1 MPLNLEIL
9 MKNLVRRTSSF
20 TREQGKKLI
29 KEAYIKDVKGKS
41 IDGVYHIYGR
51 VLNED
56 KNWDYDTHLKI
67 NMKNNEIIGVNC
79 SCETFKENSKQVKN
93 YMCKHISAT
102 GDAFYSLA
110 KKKIASKKPM
120 IKVENR
126 LVKENEKN
134 NEQQEKRFLSL
145 DISIKHMVKEGIQF
159 FNCEFRIGVGN
170 SNLILDL
177 KDFLYKN
184 SLKKPLKFNDSFTY
198 NPLKDDF
205 LKEDK
210 RILQFI
216 GANSDKINGRYLR
229 LRQNSL
235 KDFLKLIDE
244 KKKINFNFNSIN
256 YEVKVRKENVPVAL
270 TLKEGKEG
278 FILSH
283 HKKFPVI
290 LNNTGDVMFF
300 DRNLYLP
307 RKRQLEYYI
316 PIHKLFLKNN
326 TITYKKTLENL
337 KNLLEE
343 LKNISKNIVLD
354 ENVKIFKEKLMKTTF
369 YFYEN
374 KGEIYCNVKIDYCG
388 YIIDLIRDEKDNSFL
403 RDLKSEKYIEFQLER
418 FKFIKREEDFCFIG
432 DEEAMYD
439 FFSKGLKKIK
449 EHGDVILSKE
459 LQEFKV
465 IDSSLISS
473 ELSELINFYKLKF
486 DFGDFNIQE
495 LRESIDAMKNGKRFY
510 KTKKTYL
517 DLEEPGIIHFLN
529 LLEDLG
535 LDNISNN
542 EINIDKSKVLYIQE
556 KLKDRNL
563 SFIKG
568 GKVLQEIVNKLL
580 NKEFKRKLVPKAL
593 NAELRSYQKEGFKW
607 INEITDLGF
616 GGVLADDMGLGKTLQ
631 IIAFLLSQKKS
642 KSIVVVPTSVIYNW
656 MDEFEKFAPSLRIGL
671 VHGSKT
677 RRDKVLNDFKRS
689 LGIKLDYMDTFE
701 GLDLDEE
708 ENINNSKE
716 GKNKSNDKN
725 KTKKSSKSYERYDIL
740 LTTYGTLKNDEE
752 AYDNLSFDYC
762 IIDEAQNIKN
772 PSAQAT
778 LSVKKIKSRCNIAL
792 TGTPIENNLMELWS
806 IFDFVM
812 PGYLFTKERFRERFI
827 LDENNLDE
835 LKSLITPFILR
846 RLKEDV
852 LSELPEK
859 LEKKYLVE
867 MKGKQKQIYNSYVK
881 AIKTKLNESKISGKI
896 GNEKINLFAY
906 LTKLREICLDPS
918 IVIPE
923 YNGGSGKLIVVKE
936 IVKDASESGKKIL
949 LFSQFTSVLKKIED
963 DFKREGI
970 SHLYLDGGTS
980 AKERV
985 ERVKKFNEDESIKV
999 FLISLK
1005 AGGVGLNLTSASVVI
1020 HFDPWWNPAVE
1031 DQATDRAHRFGQE
1044 NRVEVIKLVAKDTI
1058 EEKIVLMQEDKR
1070 ELIQSLMDGK
1080 TMDGKGLKRLTE
1092 EEIAKLFE

>member
-1 MPLNLEIL
+1 MNLDIF

-29 KEAYIKDVKGKS
+29 QEAYVKDVKGKS
-41 IDGVYHIYGR
+41 IDGIYHIYGS
-51 VLNED
+51 VLNDD
-56 KNWDYDTHLKI
+56 KNWDYNTHIKI
-67 NMKNNEIIGVNC
+67 NMQNSDIMGTNC
-79 SCETFKENSKQVKN
+79 SCETFKENSKHIKN
-93 YMCKHISAT
+93 YVCKHISAT
-102 GDAFYSLA
+102 NDVFYSLA
-110 KKKIASKKPM
+110 KKKMQKNKLKSNNKP
-120 IKVENR
+120 K
-126 LVKENEKN
+126 LVKEKNEEHKGK
-134 NEQQEKRFLSL
+134 EKRFLSL
-145 DISIKHMVKEGIQF
+145 DINIKHMVKEGITL
-159 FNCEFRIGVGN
+159 FNCEFRIGAGN
-170 SNLILDL
+170 LNLILDL

-184 SLKKPLKFNDSFTY
+184 SLKKPLKFNDGFTY
-198 NPLKDDF
+198 NPLKDEF
-205 LKEDK
+205 LDEDK
-210 RILQFI
+210 RVLQFVASHKDMI
-216 GANSDKINGRYLR
+216 SGRYLR
-229 LRQNSL
+229 LKQNNL

-256 YEVKVRKENVPVAL
+256 YEVKVKKENVPVAL
-270 TLKEGKEG
+270 TLKEGKEE
-278 FILSH
+278 FVLSH
-283 HKKFPVI
+283 HKKFPVL
-290 LNNTGDVMFF
+290 LNNLGDVMFF

-326 TITYKKTLENL
+326 TITYKKSLESL
-337 KNLLEE
+337 RNLLEE

-354 ENVKIFKEKLMKTTF
+354 ENVRAFKEKLMKTTF
-369 YFYEN
+369 NLYKTEG
-374 KGEIYCNVKIDYCG
+374 KIYCNVKIDYCG

-432 DEEAMYD
+432 NEEEMYEL
-439 FFSKGLKKIK
+439 FSKGIKRLRELGEVLLSEELK
-449 EHGDVILSKE
+449 
-459 LQEFKV
+459 EFKV
-465 IDSSLISS
+465 LDSSLISS
-473 ELSELINFYKLKF
+473 ELKELNNFYKLKF
-486 DFGDFNIQE
+486 DFGDFELRE
-495 LRESIDAMKNGKRFY
+495 LRESIEAMKKGDRFY
-510 KTKKTYL
+510 ITKKVYL
-517 DLEEPGIIHFLN
+517 DLEDPGIVNFLN

-535 LDNISNN
+535 LENIKDN
-542 EINIDKSKVLYIQE
+542 EVYIDKSKVLYIQE

-568 GKVLQEIVNKLL
+568 GNVLQEIVGKLL
-580 NKEFKRKLVPKAL
+580 NKEFKRKLLPKAL
-593 NAELRSYQKEGFKW
+593 NAELRPYQKEGFKW

-656 MDEFEKFAPSLRIGL
+656 MDEFEKFAPSIRVGL
-671 VHGSKT
+671 VHGSKSK
-677 RRDKVLNDFKRS
+677 RDKVLRAFKRG
-689 LGIKLDYMDTFE
+689 LGIKI
-701 GLDLDEE
+701 EE
-708 ENINNSKE
+708 ENLKE
-716 GKNKSNDKN
+716 
-725 KTKKSSKSYERYDIL
+725 KSYEKYDVL
-740 LTTYGTLKNDEE
+740 LTTYGTLKNDEK
-752 AYDNLSFDYC
+752 AYENLSFDYC

-778 LSVKKIKSRCNIAL
+778 LSVKNIKSRCNIAL

-827 LDENNLDE
+827 LDESNLSE

-867 MKGKQKQIYNSYVK
+867 MKGKQKQLYSFYVK
-881 AIKTKLNESKISGKI
+881 AIKNQLNENKSSEKSGRD
-896 GNEKINLFAY
+896 KINLFAY

-918 IVIPE
+918 LVVPD
-923 YNGGSGKLIVVKE
+923 YTGGSSKLTVVKE

-949 LFSQFTSVLKKIED
+949 LFSQFTSVLQKIEE
-963 DFKREGI
+963 DFKKEDI
-970 SHLYLDGGTS
+970 SYLYLDGGTS
-980 AKERV
+980 AKDRV
-985 ERVKKFNEDESIKV
+985 ERVKKFNEDSNIKV

-1005 AGGVGLNLTSASVVI
+1005 AGGVGLNLTSASMVI

-1044 NRVEVIKLVAKDTI
+1044 NKVEVIKLVAKDTI

-1080 TMDGKGLKRLTE
+1080 TMDGKVLKRLTE
-1092 EEIAKLFE
+1092 EEISKLFE

>member
-1 MPLNLEIL
+1 MNLDIF

-29 KEAYIKDVKGKS
+29 QEAYVKDVKGKS
-41 IDGVYHIYGR
+41 IDGIYHIYGS
-51 VLNED
+51 VLNDD
-56 KNWDYDTHLKI
+56 KNWDYNTHIKI
-67 NMKNNEIIGVNC
+67 NMKNSDIMGTNC
-79 SCETFKENSKQVKN
+79 SCETFKENSKHIKN
-93 YMCKHISAT
+93 YVCKHISAT
-102 GDAFYSLA
+102 NDVFYSLA
-110 KKKIASKKPM
+110 KKKMQNNKLKSNNKTQ
-120 IKVENR
+120 
-126 LVKENEKN
+126 LVKEKNEEHKG
-134 NEQQEKRFLSL
+134 QEKRFLSL
-145 DISIKHMVKEGIQF
+145 DINIKHMVKEGITL
-159 FNCEFRIGVGN
+159 FNCEFRIGAGN
-170 SNLILDL
+170 LNLILDL
-177 KDFLYKN
+177 KDLLYKN
-184 SLKKPLKFNDSFTY
+184 SLKKPLKFNDGFTY
-198 NPLKDDF
+198 NPLKDEF
-205 LKEDK
+205 LDEDK
-210 RILQFI
+210 RVFQFVASHKDMI
-216 GANSDKINGRYLR
+216 SGRYLR
-229 LRQNSL
+229 LKQNNL

-256 YEVKVRKENVPVAL
+256 YEVKVKKENVPVAL

-290 LNNTGDVMFF
+290 LNNLGDVMFF

-326 TITYKKTLENL
+326 TITYKKSLESL
-337 KNLLEE
+337 RNLLEE

-354 ENVKIFKEKLMKTTF
+354 ENIRVFKEKLMKTTF
-369 YFYEN
+369 NLYKN
-374 KGEIYCNVKIDYCG
+374 KGKIYCNVKIDYCG

-432 DEEAMYD
+432 NEEEMYE
-439 FFSKGLKKIK
+439 L
-449 EHGDVILSKE
+449 LSKE
-459 LQEFKV
+459 IKKLKEFGEVLLSEELKEFKV
-465 IDSSLISS
+465 LDSSLISS
-473 ELSELINFYKLKF
+473 ELKELSNFYKLKF
-486 DFGDFNIQE
+486 DFGDFELRE
-495 LRESIDAMKNGKRFY
+495 LRESIEAMKKGDRFY
-510 KTKKTYL
+510 RTKKVYL
-517 DLEEPGIIHFLN
+517 DLEDPGIVNFLN

-535 LDNISNN
+535 LENIKDN
-542 EINIDKSKVLYIQE
+542 EVYIDKSKVLYIQE
-556 KLKDRNL
+556 KLKNRNL

-568 GKVLQEIVNKLL
+568 GNVLQEIVGKLL

-593 NAELRSYQKEGFKW
+593 NAELRPYQKDGFKW

-616 GGVLADDMGLGKTLQ
+616 GGVLADDMGLGKTIQ

-656 MDEFEKFAPSLRIGL
+656 MDEFEKFAPSIRVGL
-671 VHGSKT
+671 VHGSKSK
-677 RRDKVLNDFKRS
+677 RDKVLRDFKRG
-689 LGIKLDYMDTFE
+689 LGIKV
-701 GLDLDEE
+701 EE
-708 ENINNSKE
+708 ENLKE
-716 GKNKSNDKN
+716 
-725 KTKKSSKSYERYDIL
+725 KSYEKYDVL
-740 LTTYGTLKNDEE
+740 LTTYGTLKNDEK
-752 AYDNLSFDYC
+752 AYENLSFDYC

-772 PSAQAT
+772 PAAQAT
-778 LSVKKIKSRCNIAL
+778 LSVKNIKSRCNIAL

-827 LDENNLDE
+827 LDESNLSE

-867 MKGKQKQIYNSYVK
+867 MKGKQKQLYSFYVK
-881 AIKTKLNESKISGKI
+881 AIKNQLNENKSSEKSGRD
-896 GNEKINLFAY
+896 KINLFAY

-918 IVIPE
+918 LVVPD
-923 YNGGSGKLIVVKE
+923 YTGGSSKLTVVKE

-949 LFSQFTSVLKKIED
+949 LFSQFTSVLQKIEE
-963 DFKREGI
+963 DFKKEDI
-970 SHLYLDGGTS
+970 SYLYLDGGTS
-980 AKERV
+980 AKDRV
-985 ERVKKFNEDESIKV
+985 ERVKKFNEDSNIKV

-1044 NRVEVIKLVAKDTI
+1044 NKVEVIKLVAKDTI

-1092 EEIAKLFE
+1092 EEISKLFE

>member
-1 MPLNLEIL
+1 MPLNLDIF

-29 KEAYIKDVKGKS
+29 QEAYVKDVKGKS
-41 IDGVYHIYGR
+41 IDGIYHIYGS
-51 VLNED
+51 VLNDD
-56 KNWDYDTHLKI
+56 KNWDYNTHIKI
-67 NMKNNEIIGVNC
+67 NMKNSDIMGTNC
-79 SCETFKENSKQVKN
+79 SCETFKENSKHIKN
-93 YMCKHISAT
+93 YVCKHISAT
-102 GDAFYSLA
+102 NDVFYSLA
-110 KKKIASKKPM
+110 KKKMQKNKLKSNNKP
-120 IKVENR
+120 K
-126 LVKENEKN
+126 LVKEKNEEHKG
-134 NEQQEKRFLSL
+134 EEKRFLSL
-145 DISIKHMVKEGIQF
+145 DINIKHMVKEGITL
-159 FNCEFRIGVGN
+159 FNCEFRIGSGN
-170 SNLILDL
+170 LNLILDL

-184 SLKKPLKFNDSFTY
+184 ILKKPLKFNDGFTY
-198 NPLKDDF
+198 NPLRDEF
-205 LKEDK
+205 LEEDK
-210 RILQFI
+210 RVLQFVASHKDMI
-216 GANSDKINGRYLR
+216 SGRYLR
-229 LRQNSL
+229 LKQNNL

-256 YEVKVRKENVPVAL
+256 YEVKIKKENVPVAL

-283 HKKFPVI
+283 HKKFPVL
-290 LNNTGDVMFF
+290 LNNLGDVMFF

-326 TITYKKTLENL
+326 TITYKKSLENL
-337 KNLLEE
+337 RNLLEE

-354 ENVKIFKEKLMKTTF
+354 ENVRAFKEKLMKTTF
-369 YFYEN
+369 NLYKT
-374 KGEIYCNVKIDYCG
+374 KGKIYCNVKIDYCG

-418 FKFIKREEDFCFIG
+418 FKFIKRGEDFCFIG
-432 DEEAMYD
+432 NEEEMYEL
-439 FFSKGLKKIK
+439 FSKGIKRLRELGEVLLSEELK
-449 EHGDVILSKE
+449 
-459 LQEFKV
+459 EFKV
-465 IDSSLISS
+465 LDSSLISS
-473 ELSELINFYKLKF
+473 ELKELSNFYKLKF
-486 DFGDFNIQE
+486 DFGDFELRE
-495 LRESIDAMKNGKRFY
+495 LRESIEAMKRGDRFY
-510 KTKKTYL
+510 RTKKVYL
-517 DLEEPGIIHFLN
+517 DLEDHGIVNFLN

-535 LDNISNN
+535 LENIKDN
-542 EINIDKSKVLYIQE
+542 EVYIDKSKVLYIQE

-568 GKVLQEIVNKLL
+568 GNVLQEIVGKLL

-593 NAELRSYQKEGFKW
+593 NAELRPYQKEGFKW

-656 MDEFEKFAPSLRIGL
+656 MDEFEKFAPSIKIGL
-671 VHGSKT
+671 VHGSKSK
-677 RRDKVLNDFKRS
+677 RDKVLSAFKRG
-689 LGIKLDYMDTFE
+689 LGIKI
-701 GLDLDEE
+701 EE
-708 ENINNSKE
+708 ENLKE
-716 GKNKSNDKN
+716 
-725 KTKKSSKSYERYDIL
+725 KSYEKYDVL
-740 LTTYGTLKNDEE
+740 LTTYGTLKNDEK
-752 AYDNLSFDYC
+752 AYENLSFDYC

-772 PSAQAT
+772 PTAQAT
-778 LSVKKIKSRCNIAL
+778 LSVKNIKSGCNIAL

-827 LDENNLDE
+827 LDESNLSE

-867 MKGKQKQIYNSYVK
+867 MKGKQKQLYSFYVK
-881 AIKTKLNESKISGKI
+881 AIKNQLNENKSSEKSGRD
-896 GNEKINLFAY
+896 KINLFAY

-918 IVIPE
+918 LVVPD
-923 YNGGSGKLIVVKE
+923 YTGGSSKLTVVKE

-949 LFSQFTSVLKKIED
+949 LFSQFTSVLKKIEE
-963 DFKREGI
+963 DFKKEDI
-970 SHLYLDGGTS
+970 SYLYLDGGTS
-980 AKERV
+980 AKDRV
-985 ERVKKFNEDESIKV
+985 ERVKKFNEDSNIKV

-1044 NRVEVIKLVAKDTI
+1044 NKVEVIKLVAKDTI

-1092 EEIAKLFE
+1092 EEISKLFE

>member
-1 MPLNLEIL
+1 MPLNLDIF

-29 KEAYIKDVKGKS
+29 QEAYVKDVKGKS
-41 IDGVYHIYGR
+41 IDGIYHIYGS
-51 VLNED
+51 VLNDD
-56 KNWDYDTHLKI
+56 KNWDYNTHIKI
-67 NMKNNEIIGVNC
+67 NMKNSDIMGTNC
-79 SCETFKENSKQVKN
+79 SCETFKENSKHIKN
-93 YMCKHISAT
+93 YVCKHISET
-102 GDAFYSLA
+102 NDVFYSLA
-110 KKKIASKKPM
+110 KKKMQKNKLKSNNKP
-120 IKVENR
+120 K
-126 LVKENEKN
+126 LVKEKNEEHKGK
-134 NEQQEKRFLSL
+134 EKRFLSL
-145 DISIKHMVKEGIQF
+145 DINIKHMVKEGITL
-159 FNCEFRIGVGN
+159 FNCEFRIGTG
-170 SNLILDL
+170 NLILDL

-184 SLKKPLKFNDSFTY
+184 SLKKPLKFNDGFTY
-198 NPLKDDF
+198 NPLKDEF
-205 LKEDK
+205 LDEDK
-210 RILQFI
+210 RVLQFV
-216 GANSDKINGRYLR
+216 ASHKDMVSGRYLR
-229 LRQNSL
+229 LKQNNL

-256 YEVKVRKENVPVAL
+256 YEVKVKKENVPVAL

-278 FILSH
+278 FVLSH
-283 HKKFPVI
+283 HKKFPVL
-290 LNNTGDVMFF
+290 LNNLGDVMFF

-326 TITYKKTLENL
+326 TITYKKSLENL
-337 KNLLEE
+337 RSLLEE
-343 LKNISKNIVLD
+343 LKNISKNIFLD
-354 ENVKIFKEKLMKTTF
+354 ENVRVFKEKLMKTTF
-369 YFYEN
+369 NLYKTEG
-374 KGEIYCNVKIDYCG
+374 KIYCNVKIDYCG

-432 DEEAMYD
+432 NKEEMYEL
-439 FFSKGLKKIK
+439 FSKGIKRLRELGEVLLSEELK
-449 EHGDVILSKE
+449 
-459 LQEFKV
+459 EFKV
-465 IDSSLISS
+465 LDSSLISS
-473 ELSELINFYKLKF
+473 ELKELSNFYKLKF
-486 DFGDFNIQE
+486 DFGDFELRE
-495 LRESIDAMKNGKRFY
+495 LRESVEAMKRGDRFY
-510 KTKKTYL
+510 RTKKVYL
-517 DLEEPGIIHFLN
+517 DLEDPGIVNFLN

-535 LDNISNN
+535 LENIKDN
-542 EINIDKSKVLYIQE
+542 EVYIDKSKVLYIQE

-568 GKVLQEIVNKLL
+568 GNVLQEIVGKLL
-580 NKEFKRKLVPKAL
+580 NKEFKRKLLPKAL
-593 NAELRSYQKEGFKW
+593 NAELRPYQKEGFKW

-656 MDEFEKFAPSLRIGL
+656 MDEFEKFAPSIRVGL
-671 VHGSKT
+671 VHGSKSK
-677 RRDKVLNDFKRS
+677 RDKVLRDFKRG
-689 LGIKLDYMDTFE
+689 LGIKI
-701 GLDLDEE
+701 EE
-708 ENINNSKE
+708 ENLKE
-716 GKNKSNDKN
+716 
-725 KTKKSSKSYERYDIL
+725 KSYEKYDVL
-740 LTTYGTLKNDEE
+740 LTTYGTLKNDEK
-752 AYDNLSFDYC
+752 AYENLSFDYC

-778 LSVKKIKSRCNIAL
+778 LSVKNIKSRCNIAL

-827 LDENNLDE
+827 LDESNLSE

-867 MKGKQKQIYNSYVK
+867 MKGKQKQLYSFYVK
-881 AIKTKLNESKISGKI
+881 AIKNQLNENKSSEKSGRD
-896 GNEKINLFAY
+896 KINLFAY

-918 IVIPE
+918 LVVPDYTGE
-923 YNGGSGKLIVVKE
+923 SSKLTVVKE

-949 LFSQFTSVLKKIED
+949 LFSQFTSVLQKIEE
-963 DFKREGI
+963 DFKKEDI
-970 SHLYLDGGTS
+970 SYLYLDGGTS
-980 AKERV
+980 AKDRV
-985 ERVKKFNEDESIKV
+985 ERVKKFNEDSNIKV

-1044 NRVEVIKLVAKDTI
+1044 NKVEVIKLVAKDTI

-1092 EEIAKLFE
+1092 EEISKLFE

>member
-1 MPLNLEIL
+1 MPLNLDIF

-29 KEAYIKDVKGKS
+29 QEAYVKDVKGKS
-41 IDGVYHIYGR
+41 IDGIYHIYGS
-51 VLNED
+51 VLNDD
-56 KNWDYDTHLKI
+56 KNWDYNTHIKI
-67 NMKNNEIIGVNC
+67 NMKNSDIMGTNC
-79 SCETFKENSKQVKN
+79 SCETFKENSKHIKN
-93 YMCKHISAT
+93 YVCKHISAT
-102 GDAFYSLA
+102 NDVFYSLA
-110 KKKIASKKPM
+110 KKKMQKNKLKSNNKP
-120 IKVENR
+120 K
-126 LVKENEKN
+126 LVKEKNEEHKGK
-134 NEQQEKRFLSL
+134 EKRFLSL
-145 DISIKHMVKEGIQF
+145 DINIKHMVKEGITL
-159 FNCEFRIGVGN
+159 FNCEFRIGTG
-170 SNLILDL
+170 NLILDL

-184 SLKKPLKFNDSFTY
+184 SLKKPLKFNDGFTY
-198 NPLKDDF
+198 NPLKDEF
-205 LKEDK
+205 LDEDK
-210 RILQFI
+210 RVLQFV
-216 GANSDKINGRYLR
+216 ASHKDMVSGRYLR
-229 LRQNSL
+229 LKQNNL

-256 YEVKVRKENVPVAL
+256 YEVKVKKENVPVAL

-278 FILSH
+278 FVLSH
-283 HKKFPVI
+283 HKKFPVL
-290 LNNTGDVMFF
+290 LNNLGDVMFF

-326 TITYKKTLENL
+326 TITYKKSLENL
-337 KNLLEE
+337 RSLLEE
-343 LKNISKNIVLD
+343 LKNISKNIFLD
-354 ENVKIFKEKLMKTTF
+354 ENVRVFKEKLMKTTF
-369 YFYEN
+369 NLYKTEG
-374 KGEIYCNVKIDYCG
+374 KIYCNVKIDYCG

-432 DEEAMYD
+432 NKEEMYEL
-439 FFSKGLKKIK
+439 FSKGIKRLRELGEVLLSEELK
-449 EHGDVILSKE
+449 
-459 LQEFKV
+459 EFKV
-465 IDSSLISS
+465 LDSSLISS
-473 ELSELINFYKLKF
+473 ELKELSNFYKLKF
-486 DFGDFNIQE
+486 DFGDFELRE
-495 LRESIDAMKNGKRFY
+495 LRESVEAMKRGDRFY
-510 KTKKTYL
+510 RTKKVYL
-517 DLEEPGIIHFLN
+517 DLEDPGIVNFLN

-535 LDNISNN
+535 LENIKDN
-542 EINIDKSKVLYIQE
+542 EVYIDKSKVLYIQE

-568 GKVLQEIVNKLL
+568 GNVLQEIVGKLL
-580 NKEFKRKLVPKAL
+580 NKEFKRKLLPKAL
-593 NAELRSYQKEGFKW
+593 NAELRPYQKEGFKW

-656 MDEFEKFAPSLRIGL
+656 MDEFEKLAPSIRVGL
-671 VHGSKT
+671 VHGSKSK
-677 RRDKVLNDFKRS
+677 RDKVLRDFKRG
-689 LGIKLDYMDTFE
+689 LGIKI
-701 GLDLDEE
+701 EE
-708 ENINNSKE
+708 ENLKE
-716 GKNKSNDKN
+716 
-725 KTKKSSKSYERYDIL
+725 KSYEKYDVL
-740 LTTYGTLKNDEE
+740 LTTYGTLKNDEK
-752 AYDNLSFDYC
+752 AYENLSFDYC

-778 LSVKKIKSRCNIAL
+778 LSVKNIKSRCNIAL

-827 LDENNLDE
+827 LDESNLSE

-867 MKGKQKQIYNSYVK
+867 MKGKQKQLYSFYVK
-881 AIKTKLNESKISGKI
+881 AIKNQLNENKSSEKSGRD
-896 GNEKINLFAY
+896 KINLFAY

-918 IVIPE
+918 LVVPDYTGE
-923 YNGGSGKLIVVKE
+923 SSKLTVVKE

-949 LFSQFTSVLKKIED
+949 LFSQFTSVLQKIEE
-963 DFKREGI
+963 DFKKEDI
-970 SHLYLDGGTS
+970 SYLYLDGGTS
-980 AKERV
+980 AKDRV
-985 ERVKKFNEDESIKV
+985 ERVKKFNEDSNIKV

-1044 NRVEVIKLVAKDTI
+1044 NKVEVIKLVAKDTI

-1092 EEIAKLFE
+1092 EEISKLFE

>member
-1 MPLNLEIL
+1 MPLNLDIF

-29 KEAYIKDVKGKS
+29 KEAYVKDVKGKS
-41 IDGVYHIYGR
+41 IDGIYHIYGS
-51 VLNED
+51 VLNDD
-56 KNWDYDTHLKI
+56 KNWDYNTHIKI
-67 NMKNNEIIGVNC
+67 NVKNSDIIGTNC
-79 SCETFKENSKQVKN
+79 SCETFKENSKHIKN
-93 YMCKHISAT
+93 YVCKHISAT
-102 GDAFYSLA
+102 NDVFYSLA
-110 KKKIASKKPM
+110 RKKVQKNKLKSNNKSQ
-120 IKVENR
+120 
-126 LVKENEKN
+126 LVKEKNEEHKGK
-134 NEQQEKRFLSL
+134 EKRFLSL
-145 DISIKHMVKEGIQF
+145 DINIKHMVKEGVIL
-159 FNCEFRIGVGN
+159 FNCEFRIGAGN
-170 SNLILDL
+170 LNLILDL

-184 SLKKPLKFNDSFTY
+184 SLKKPLKFNDGFTY
-198 NPLKDDF
+198 NPLKDEF
-205 LKEDK
+205 LDEDK
-210 RILQFI
+210 RVLQFVASHKDMI
-216 GANSDKINGRYLR
+216 SGRYLR
-229 LRQNSL
+229 LKQNNL
-235 KDFLKLIDE
+235 KDFLKLVDE

-256 YEVKVRKENVPVAL
+256 YEVKVKKENVPVAL

-278 FILSH
+278 FVLSH

-290 LNNTGDVMFF
+290 LNNSGDVMFF

-326 TITYKKTLENL
+326 TITYKKSLENL
-337 KNLLEE
+337 RSLLEE

-354 ENVKIFKEKLMKTTF
+354 ENIRVFKEKLMKTTF
-369 YFYEN
+369 NLYKT
-374 KGEIYCNVKIDYCG
+374 KGRIYCNVKIDYCG

-403 RDLKSEKYIEFQLER
+403 RDLKNEKYIEFQLER

-432 DEEAMYD
+432 SEEEMYEL
-439 FFSKGLKKIK
+439 FSKGIKRLRELGEVLLSEELK
-449 EHGDVILSKE
+449 
-459 LQEFKV
+459 EFKV
-465 IDSSLISS
+465 LDSSLISS
-473 ELSELINFYKLKF
+473 ELKELSNFYKLKF
-486 DFGDFNIQE
+486 DFGDFELRE
-495 LRESIDAMKNGKRFY
+495 LRESIEAMKRGDRFY
-510 KTKKTYL
+510 RTKKVYL
-517 DLEEPGIIHFLN
+517 DLEDPGIVNFLN

-535 LDNISNN
+535 LENIKDN
-542 EINIDKSKVLYIQE
+542 EVYIDKSKVLYIQE
-556 KLKDRNL
+556 KLKDRTL

-568 GKVLQEIVNKLL
+568 GNVLQEIVGKLL

-593 NAELRSYQKEGFKW
+593 NAELRPYQKEGFKW

-656 MDEFEKFAPSLRIGL
+656 MDEFKKFAPSIRIGL
-671 VHGSKT
+671 VHGSKSK
-677 RRDKVLNDFKRS
+677 RDKVLRDFKRG
-689 LGIKLDYMDTFE
+689 LGIKI
-701 GLDLDEE
+701 GE
-708 ENINNSKE
+708 ENLKE
-716 GKNKSNDKN
+716 
-725 KTKKSSKSYERYDIL
+725 KSYEKYDVL
-740 LTTYGTLKNDEE
+740 LTTYGTLKNDEK
-752 AYDNLSFDYC
+752 AYENLSFDYC

-772 PSAQAT
+772 PAAQAT
-778 LSVKKIKSRCNIAL
+778 LSVKNIKSRCNIAL

-812 PGYLFTKERFRERFI
+812 PGYLFTKDRFRERFI
-827 LDENNLDE
+827 LDESNLSE

-867 MKGKQKQIYNSYVK
+867 MKGKQKQLYSFYVK
-881 AIKTKLNESKISGKI
+881 AIKNQLNENKSSEKSGRD
-896 GNEKINLFAY
+896 KINLFSY

-918 IVIPE
+918 LVVPD
-923 YNGGSGKLIVVKE
+923 YTGGSSKLTVVKE

-949 LFSQFTSVLKKIED
+949 LFSQFTSVLKKIEE
-963 DFKREGI
+963 DFKKEDI
-970 SHLYLDGGTS
+970 SYLYLDGGTS
-980 AKERV
+980 AKDRV
-985 ERVKKFNEDESIKV
+985 ERVKKFNEDSNIKV

-1044 NRVEVIKLVAKDTI
+1044 NKVEVIKLVAKDTI

-1092 EEIAKLFE
+1092 EEISKLFE

>member
-1 MPLNLEIL
+1 MNLDIF

-29 KEAYIKDVKGKS
+29 KEAYVKDVKGKS
-41 IDGVYHIYGR
+41 IDGIYHIYGS
-51 VLNED
+51 VLNDD
-56 KNWDYDTHLKI
+56 KNWDYNTHIKI
-67 NMKNNEIIGVNC
+67 NVKNSDIIGTNC
-79 SCETFKENSKQVKN
+79 SCETFKENSKHIKN
-93 YMCKHISAT
+93 YVCKHISAT
-102 GDAFYSLA
+102 NDVFYSLA
-110 KKKIASKKPM
+110 RKKVQKNKLKGNNKSQ
-120 IKVENR
+120 
-126 LVKENEKN
+126 LVKEKNEEHKGK
-134 NEQQEKRFLSL
+134 EKRFLSL
-145 DISIKHMVKEGIQF
+145 DINIKHMVKEGVIL
-159 FNCEFRIGVGN
+159 FNCEFRIGAGN
-170 SNLILDL
+170 LNLILDL

-184 SLKKPLKFNDSFTY
+184 SLKKPLKFNDGFTY
-198 NPLKDDF
+198 NPLKDEF
-205 LKEDK
+205 LDEDK
-210 RILQFI
+210 RVLQFVASHKDMI
-216 GANSDKINGRYLR
+216 SGRYLR
-229 LRQNSL
+229 LKQNNL
-235 KDFLKLIDE
+235 KDFLKLVDE

-256 YEVKVRKENVPVAL
+256 YEVKVKKENVPVAL

-278 FILSH
+278 FVLSH

-290 LNNTGDVMFF
+290 LNNSGDVMFF

-326 TITYKKTLENL
+326 TITYKKSLENL
-337 KNLLEE
+337 RSLLEE

-354 ENVKIFKEKLMKTTF
+354 ENIRVFKEKLMKTTF
-369 YFYEN
+369 NLYKT
-374 KGEIYCNVKIDYCG
+374 KGRIYCNVKIDYCG

-403 RDLKSEKYIEFQLER
+403 RDLKNEKYIEFQLER

-432 DEEAMYD
+432 SEEEMYEL
-439 FFSKGLKKIK
+439 FSKGIKRLRELGEVLLSEELK
-449 EHGDVILSKE
+449 
-459 LQEFKV
+459 EFKV
-465 IDSSLISS
+465 LDSSLISS
-473 ELSELINFYKLKF
+473 ELKELSNFYKLKF
-486 DFGDFNIQE
+486 DFGDFELRE
-495 LRESIDAMKNGKRFY
+495 LRESIDAMKRGDRFY
-510 KTKKTYL
+510 RTKKVYL
-517 DLEEPGIIHFLN
+517 DLEDPGIVNFLN

-535 LDNISNN
+535 LENINDN
-542 EINIDKSKVLYIQE
+542 EVYIDKSKVLYIQE

-568 GKVLQEIVNKLL
+568 GNVLQEIVGKLL

-593 NAELRSYQKEGFKW
+593 NAELRPYQKEGFKW

-656 MDEFEKFAPSLRIGL
+656 MDEFEKFAPSIRIGL
-671 VHGSKT
+671 VHGSKSK
-677 RRDKVLNDFKRS
+677 RDKVLREFKRG
-689 LGIKLDYMDTFE
+689 LGIKI
-701 GLDLDEE
+701 EE
-708 ENINNSKE
+708 DNLKE
-716 GKNKSNDKN
+716 
-725 KTKKSSKSYERYDIL
+725 KSYEKYDVL
-740 LTTYGTLKNDEE
+740 LTTYGTLKNDEK
-752 AYDNLSFDYC
+752 AYENLSFDYC

-772 PSAQAT
+772 PAAQAT
-778 LSVKKIKSRCNIAL
+778 LSVKNIKSRCNIAL

-812 PGYLFTKERFRERFI
+812 PGYLFTKDRFRERFI
-827 LDENNLDE
+827 LDESNLSE
-835 LKSLITPFILR
+835 LKYLITPFILR

-867 MKGKQKQIYNSYVK
+867 MKGKQKQLYSFYVK
-881 AIKTKLNESKISGKI
+881 AIKNQLNENKSSEKSGRD
-896 GNEKINLFAY
+896 KINLFSY

-918 IVIPE
+918 LVVPD
-923 YNGGSGKLIVVKE
+923 YTGGSSKLTVVKE

-949 LFSQFTSVLKKIED
+949 LFSQFTSVLKKIEE
-963 DFKREGI
+963 DFKKEDI
-970 SHLYLDGGTS
+970 SYLYLDGGTS
-980 AKERV
+980 AKDRV
-985 ERVKKFNEDESIKV
+985 ERVKKFNEDSNIKV

-1044 NRVEVIKLVAKDTI
+1044 NKVEVIKLVAKDTI

-1092 EEIAKLFE
+1092 EEISKLFE

>member
-1 MPLNLEIL
+1 MPLNLDIF

-29 KEAYIKDVKGKS
+29 QEAYVKDVKGKS
-41 IDGVYHIYGR
+41 IDGIYHIYGS
-51 VLNED
+51 VLNDD
-56 KNWDYDTHLKI
+56 KNWDYNTHIKI
-67 NMKNNEIIGVNC
+67 NMKNSDIMGTNC
-79 SCETFKENSKQVKN
+79 SCETFKENSKHIKN
-93 YMCKHISAT
+93 YVCKHISAT
-102 GDAFYSLA
+102 NDVFYSLA
-110 KKKIASKKPM
+110 KKKMQKNKLKSNNKP
-120 IKVENR
+120 K
-126 LVKENEKN
+126 LVKEKNEEHKGK
-134 NEQQEKRFLSL
+134 EKRFLSL
-145 DISIKHMVKEGIQF
+145 DINIKHMVKEGITL
-159 FNCEFRIGVGN
+159 FNCEFRIGAGN
-170 SNLILDL
+170 LNLILDL

-184 SLKKPLKFNDSFTY
+184 SLKKPLKFNDGFTY
-198 NPLKDDF
+198 NPLKDEF
-205 LKEDK
+205 LDEDK
-210 RILQFI
+210 RVLQFVASHKDMI
-216 GANSDKINGRYLR
+216 SGRYLR
-229 LRQNSL
+229 LKQNNL

-256 YEVKVRKENVPVAL
+256 YEVKVKKENVPVAL
-270 TLKEGKEG
+270 TLKEGKEE
-278 FILSH
+278 FVLSH
-283 HKKFPVI
+283 HKKFPVL
-290 LNNTGDVMFF
+290 LNNLGDVMFF

-326 TITYKKTLENL
+326 TITYKKSLESL
-337 KNLLEE
+337 RNLLEE

-354 ENVKIFKEKLMKTTF
+354 ENVRAFKEKLMKTTF
-369 YFYEN
+369 NLYKTEG
-374 KGEIYCNVKIDYCG
+374 KIYCNVKIDYCG

-432 DEEAMYD
+432 NEEEMYEL
-439 FFSKGLKKIK
+439 FSKGIKRLRELGEVLLSEELK
-449 EHGDVILSKE
+449 
-459 LQEFKV
+459 EFKV
-465 IDSSLISS
+465 LDSSLISS
-473 ELSELINFYKLKF
+473 ELKELNNFYKLKF
-486 DFGDFNIQE
+486 DFGDFELRE
-495 LRESIDAMKNGKRFY
+495 LRESIEAMKKGDRFY
-510 KTKKTYL
+510 ITKKVYL
-517 DLEEPGIIHFLN
+517 DLEDHGIVNFLN

-535 LDNISNN
+535 LENIKDN
-542 EINIDKSKVLYIQE
+542 EVYIDKSKVLYIQE

-568 GKVLQEIVNKLL
+568 GNVLQEIVGKLL

-593 NAELRSYQKEGFKW
+593 NAELRPYQKEGFKW

-656 MDEFEKFAPSLRIGL
+656 MDEFEKFAPSIRIGL
-671 VHGSKT
+671 VHGSKSK
-677 RRDKVLNDFKRS
+677 RDKVLRDFKRG
-689 LGIKLDYMDTFE
+689 LGIKI
-701 GLDLDEE
+701 EE
-708 ENINNSKE
+708 ENLKE
-716 GKNKSNDKN
+716 
-725 KTKKSSKSYERYDIL
+725 KSYEKYDVL
-740 LTTYGTLKNDEE
+740 LTTYGTLKNDEK
-752 AYDNLSFDYC
+752 AYENLSFDYC

-772 PSAQAT
+772 PTAQAT
-778 LSVKKIKSRCNIAL
+778 LSVKNIKSRCNIAL

-827 LDENNLDE
+827 LDESNLSE

-867 MKGKQKQIYNSYVK
+867 MKGKQKQLYSFYVK
-881 AIKTKLNESKISGKI
+881 AIKNQLNENKSSEKSGRD
-896 GNEKINLFAY
+896 KINLFAY

-918 IVIPE
+918 LVVPD
-923 YNGGSGKLIVVKE
+923 YTGGSSKLTVVKE

-949 LFSQFTSVLKKIED
+949 LFSQFTSVLQKIEE
-963 DFKREGI
+963 DFKKEDI
-970 SHLYLDGGTS
+970 SYLYLDGGTS
-980 AKERV
+980 AKERI
-985 ERVKKFNEDESIKV
+985 ERVKRFNEDSNIKV

-1031 DQATDRAHRFGQE
+1031 EQATDRAHRFGQE
-1044 NRVEVIKLVAKDTI
+1044 NKVEVIKLVAKDTI

-1092 EEIAKLFE
+1092 EEISKLFE

>member
-1 MPLNLEIL
+1 MPLNLDIF

-29 KEAYIKDVKGKS
+29 QEAYVKDVKGKS
-41 IDGVYHIYGR
+41 IDGIYHIYGS
-51 VLNED
+51 VLNDD
-56 KNWDYDTHLKI
+56 KNWDYNTHIKI
-67 NMKNNEIIGVNC
+67 NMKNSDIMGTNC
-79 SCETFKENSKQVKN
+79 SCETFKENSKHIKN
-93 YMCKHISAT
+93 YVCKHISAT
-102 GDAFYSLA
+102 NDVFYSLA
-110 KKKIASKKPM
+110 KKKMQKNKLKSNNKP
-120 IKVENR
+120 K
-126 LVKENEKN
+126 LVKEKNEEHKGK
-134 NEQQEKRFLSL
+134 EKRFLSL
-145 DISIKHMVKEGIQF
+145 DINIKHMVKEGVTL
-159 FNCEFRIGVGN
+159 FNCEFRIGAGN
-170 SNLILDL
+170 LNLILDL

-184 SLKKPLKFNDSFTY
+184 SLKKSLKFNDGFTY
-198 NPLKDDF
+198 NPLKDEF
-205 LKEDK
+205 LDEDK
-210 RILQFI
+210 RVLQFVASHKDMI
-216 GANSDKINGRYLR
+216 SGRYLR
-229 LRQNSL
+229 LKQNNL
-235 KDFLKLIDE
+235 KDFLKLVDE

-256 YEVKVRKENVPVAL
+256 YEVKVKKENVPVAL
-270 TLKEGKEG
+270 TLKEGKEE

-283 HKKFPVI
+283 HKKFPVL
-290 LNNTGDVMFF
+290 LNNLGDVMFF

-326 TITYKKTLENL
+326 TITYKKSLENL
-337 KNLLEE
+337 RSLLEE

-354 ENVKIFKEKLMKTTF
+354 ENVRVFKEKLMKTTF
-369 YFYEN
+369 NLYKTEG
-374 KGEIYCNVKIDYCG
+374 KIYCNVKIDYCG

-432 DEEAMYD
+432 NGEEMYELL
-439 FFSKGLKKIK
+439 SKGIKRLREFGEVLLSEELK
-449 EHGDVILSKE
+449 
-459 LQEFKV
+459 EFKV
-465 IDSSLISS
+465 LDSSLISS
-473 ELSELINFYKLKF
+473 ELKELSNFYKLKF
-486 DFGDFNIQE
+486 DFGDFELRE
-495 LRESIDAMKNGKRFY
+495 LRESIEAMKRGDRFY
-510 KTKKTYL
+510 RTKKVYL
-517 DLEEPGIIHFLN
+517 DLEDPGIVNFLN

-535 LDNISNN
+535 LENIKDN
-542 EINIDKSKVLYIQE
+542 EVYIDKSKVLYIQE

-568 GKVLQEIVNKLL
+568 GNVLQEIVEKLL

-593 NAELRSYQKEGFKW
+593 NAELRPYQKEGFKW

-656 MDEFEKFAPSLRIGL
+656 MDEFEKFAPSIRVGL
-671 VHGSKT
+671 VYGSKSK
-677 RRDKVLNDFKRS
+677 RDKVLRDFKRG
-689 LGIKLDYMDTFE
+689 LGIKI
-701 GLDLDEE
+701 EE
-708 ENINNSKE
+708 ENLKE
-716 GKNKSNDKN
+716 
-725 KTKKSSKSYERYDIL
+725 KSYEKYDVL
-740 LTTYGTLKNDEE
+740 LTTYGTLKNDEK
-752 AYDNLSFDYC
+752 AYENLSFDYC

-772 PSAQAT
+772 PTAQAT
-778 LSVKKIKSRCNIAL
+778 LSVKNIKSRCNIAL

-827 LDENNLDE
+827 LDESNLSE

-867 MKGKQKQIYNSYVK
+867 MKGKQKQLYSFYVK
-881 AIKTKLNESKISGKI
+881 AIKNQLNENKSSEKCGRD
-896 GNEKINLFAY
+896 KINLFAY

-918 IVIPE
+918 LVVPD
-923 YNGGSGKLIVVKE
+923 YTGGSSKLTVVKE

-949 LFSQFTSVLKKIED
+949 LFSQFTSVLKKIEE
-963 DFKREGI
+963 DFKKEDI
-970 SHLYLDGGTS
+970 SYLYLDGGTS
-980 AKERV
+980 AKDRV
-985 ERVKKFNEDESIKV
+985 ERVKRFNEDSNIKV

-1031 DQATDRAHRFGQE
+1031 EQATDRAHRFGQE
-1044 NRVEVIKLVAKDTI
+1044 NKVEVIKLVAKDTI

-1092 EEIAKLFE
+1092 EEISKLFE

>member
-1 MPLNLEIL
+1 MPLNLDIF

-29 KEAYIKDVKGKS
+29 QEAYVKDVKGKS
-41 IDGVYHIYGR
+41 IDGIYHIYGS
-51 VLNED
+51 VLNDD
-56 KNWDYDTHLKI
+56 KNWDYNTHIKI
-67 NMKNNEIIGVNC
+67 NMKNSDIMGTNC
-79 SCETFKENSKQVKN
+79 SCETFKENSKHIKN
-93 YMCKHISAT
+93 YVCKHISAT
-102 GDAFYSLA
+102 NDVFYSLA
-110 KKKIASKKPM
+110 KKKMQKNKLKSNNKP
-120 IKVENR
+120 K
-126 LVKENEKN
+126 LVKEKNEEHKGK
-134 NEQQEKRFLSL
+134 EKRFLSL
-145 DISIKHMVKEGIQF
+145 DINIKHMVKEGITL
-159 FNCEFRIGVGN
+159 FNCEFRIGAGN
-170 SNLILDL
+170 LNLILDL

-184 SLKKPLKFNDSFTY
+184 SLKKPLKFNDGFTY
-198 NPLKDDF
+198 NPLKDEF
-205 LKEDK
+205 LDEDK
-210 RILQFI
+210 RVLQFVASHKDMI
-216 GANSDKINGRYLR
+216 SGRYLR
-229 LRQNSL
+229 LKQNNL

-256 YEVKVRKENVPVAL
+256 YEVKVKKENVPVAL

-278 FILSH
+278 FVLSH
-283 HKKFPVI
+283 HKKFPVL
-290 LNNTGDVMFF
+290 LNNLGDVMFF

-326 TITYKKTLENL
+326 TITYKKSLESL
-337 KNLLEE
+337 RNLLEE

-354 ENVKIFKEKLMKTTF
+354 ENVRAFKEKLMKTTF
-369 YFYEN
+369 NLYKTEG
-374 KGEIYCNVKIDYCG
+374 KIYCNVKIDYCG

-432 DEEAMYD
+432 NEEEMYE
-439 FFSKGLKKIK
+439 FFSKGIRRLRELGEVLLSEELK
-449 EHGDVILSKE
+449 
-459 LQEFKV
+459 EFKV
-465 IDSSLISS
+465 LDSSLISS
-473 ELSELINFYKLKF
+473 ELKELSNFYKLKF
-486 DFGDFNIQE
+486 DFGDFELRE
-495 LRESIDAMKNGKRFY
+495 LRESVEAMKRGDRFY
-510 KTKKTYL
+510 RTKKVYL
-517 DLEEPGIIHFLN
+517 DLEDPGIVNFLN

-535 LDNISNN
+535 LENINDN
-542 EINIDKSKVLYIQE
+542 EVYIDKSKVLYIQE

-568 GKVLQEIVNKLL
+568 GNVLQEIVGKLL

-593 NAELRSYQKEGFKW
+593 NAELRPYQKEGFKW

-656 MDEFEKFAPSLRIGL
+656 MDEFEKFAPSIRVGL
-671 VHGSKT
+671 VHGSKSK
-677 RRDKVLNDFKRS
+677 RDKVLRDFKRG
-689 LGIKLDYMDTFE
+689 LGIKI
-701 GLDLDEE
+701 EE
-708 ENINNSKE
+708 ENLKE
-716 GKNKSNDKN
+716 
-725 KTKKSSKSYERYDIL
+725 KSYEKYDVL
-740 LTTYGTLKNDEE
+740 LTTYGTLKNDEK
-752 AYDNLSFDYC
+752 AYENLSFDYC

-778 LSVKKIKSRCNIAL
+778 LSVKNIKSRCNIAL

-827 LDENNLDE
+827 LDESNLSE

-867 MKGKQKQIYNSYVK
+867 MKGKQKQLYSFYVK
-881 AIKTKLNESKISGKI
+881 AIKNQLNENKSSEKSGRD
-896 GNEKINLFAY
+896 KINLFAY

-918 IVIPE
+918 LVVPDYTGE
-923 YNGGSGKLIVVKE
+923 SSKLTVVKE

-949 LFSQFTSVLKKIED
+949 LFSQFTSVLQKIEE
-963 DFKREGI
+963 DFKKEDI
-970 SHLYLDGGTS
+970 SYLYLDGGTS
-980 AKERV
+980 AKDRV
-985 ERVKKFNEDESIKV
+985 ERVKKFNEDSNIKV

-1044 NRVEVIKLVAKDTI
+1044 NKVEVIKLVAKDTI

-1092 EEIAKLFE
+1092 EEISKLFE

>member
-1 MPLNLEIL
+1 MNLDIF
-9 MKNLVRRTSSF
+9 MKNLVRQTSSF

-29 KEAYIKDVKGKS
+29 QEAYVKDVKGKS
-41 IDGVYHIYGR
+41 IDGIYHIYGS
-51 VLNED
+51 VLNDD
-56 KNWDYDTHLKI
+56 KNWDYNTHIKI
-67 NMKNNEIIGVNC
+67 NMKNSDIMGTNC
-79 SCETFKENSKQVKN
+79 SCETFKENSKHIKN
-93 YMCKHISAT
+93 YVCKHISAT
-102 GDAFYSLA
+102 NDVFYSLA
-110 KKKIASKKPM
+110 KKKMQKNKLKSNNKP
-120 IKVENR
+120 K
-126 LVKENEKN
+126 LVKEKNEEHKGK
-134 NEQQEKRFLSL
+134 EKRFLSL
-145 DISIKHMVKEGIQF
+145 DINIKHMVKEGITL
-159 FNCEFRIGVGN
+159 FNCEFRIGAGN
-170 SNLILDL
+170 LNLILDL

-184 SLKKPLKFNDSFTY
+184 SLKKPLKFNDGFTY
-198 NPLKDDF
+198 NPLKDEF
-205 LKEDK
+205 LDEDK
-210 RILQFI
+210 RVLQFVASHKDMI
-216 GANSDKINGRYLR
+216 SGRYLR
-229 LRQNSL
+229 LKQNNL

-256 YEVKVRKENVPVAL
+256 YEVKVKKENVPVAL

-278 FILSH
+278 FVLSH
-283 HKKFPVI
+283 HKKFPVL
-290 LNNTGDVMFF
+290 LNNLGDVMFF

-326 TITYKKTLENL
+326 TITYKKSLENL
-337 KNLLEE
+337 RSLLEE

-354 ENVKIFKEKLMKTTF
+354 ENIRVFKEKLMKTTF
-369 YFYEN
+369 NLYKT
-374 KGEIYCNVKIDYCG
+374 KGKIYCNVKIDYCG
-388 YIIDLIRDEKDNSFL
+388 YIIDLIRDEKDNIFL
-403 RDLKSEKYIEFQLER
+403 RDLKNEKYIEFQLER

-432 DEEAMYD
+432 NEEEMYELL
-439 FFSKGLKKIK
+439 SKGIKRLREFGEVLLSEELK
-449 EHGDVILSKE
+449 
-459 LQEFKV
+459 EFKV
-465 IDSSLISS
+465 LDSALISS
-473 ELSELINFYKLKF
+473 ELIELNNFYKLKF
-486 DFGDFNIQE
+486 DFGDFELRE
-495 LRESIDAMKNGKRFY
+495 LRESIEAMKKGDRFY
-510 KTKKTYL
+510 RTKKVYL
-517 DLEEPGIIHFLN
+517 DLEDPGIVNFLN

-535 LDNISNN
+535 LENIKDN
-542 EINIDKSKVLYIQE
+542 EVYIDKSKVLYIQE

-568 GKVLQEIVNKLL
+568 GNVLQEIVGKLL

-593 NAELRSYQKEGFKW
+593 NAELRPYQKEGFKW

-616 GGVLADDMGLGKTLQ
+616 GGVLADDMGLGKTIQ

-656 MDEFEKFAPSLRIGL
+656 MDEFEKFAPSIRIGL
-671 VHGSKT
+671 VHGSKSK
-677 RRDKVLNDFKRS
+677 RDKVLRDFKRG
-689 LGIKLDYMDTFE
+689 LGIKI
-701 GLDLDEE
+701 EE
-708 ENINNSKE
+708 ENLKE
-716 GKNKSNDKN
+716 
-725 KTKKSSKSYERYDIL
+725 KSYEKYDVL
-740 LTTYGTLKNDEE
+740 LTTYGTLKNDEK
-752 AYDNLSFDYC
+752 AYENLSFDYC

-772 PSAQAT
+772 PAAQAT
-778 LSVKKIKSRCNIAL
+778 LSVKNIKSRCNIAL

-827 LDENNLDE
+827 LDESNLSE

-867 MKGKQKQIYNSYVK
+867 MKGKQKQLYSFYVK
-881 AIKTKLNESKISGKI
+881 AIKNQLNENKSSEKSGRD
-896 GNEKINLFAY
+896 KINLFAY

-918 IVIPE
+918 LVVPNYTGE
-923 YNGGSGKLIVVKE
+923 SSKLTVVKE

-949 LFSQFTSVLKKIED
+949 LFSQFTSVLKKIEE
-963 DFKREGI
+963 DFKKEDI
-970 SHLYLDGGTS
+970 SYLYLDGGTS
-980 AKERV
+980 AKDRV
-985 ERVKKFNEDESIKV
+985 ERVKKFNEDSNIKV

-1044 NRVEVIKLVAKDTI
+1044 NKVEVIKLVAKDTI

-1092 EEIAKLFE
+1092 EEISKLFE

>member
-1 MPLNLEIL
+1 MPLNLDIF

-29 KEAYIKDVKGKS
+29 KESYVKDVKGKS
-41 IDGVYHIYGR
+41 IDGIYHIYGS
-51 VLNED
+51 VLNDD
-56 KNWDYDTHLKI
+56 KNWDYNTHIKI
-67 NMKNNEIIGVNC
+67 NMKNSDIMGTNC
-79 SCETFKENSKQVKN
+79 SCETFKENSKHIKN
-93 YMCKHISAT
+93 YVCKHISAT
-102 GDAFYSLA
+102 NDVFYSLA
-110 KKKIASKKPM
+110 KKKMQKNKLKSNNKPKL
-120 IKVENR
+120 IK
-126 LVKENEKN
+126 EKN
-134 NEQQEKRFLSL
+134 EEHKGKEKRFLSL
-145 DISIKHMVKEGIQF
+145 DINIKHMVKEGITL
-159 FNCEFRIGVGN
+159 FNCEFRIGAGN
-170 SNLILDL
+170 LNLILDL

-184 SLKKPLKFNDSFTY
+184 SLKKPLKFNDGFTY
-198 NPLKDDF
+198 NPLKDEF
-205 LKEDK
+205 LDEDK
-210 RILQFI
+210 RVLQFVASHKDMI
-216 GANSDKINGRYLR
+216 SGRYLR
-229 LRQNSL
+229 LKQNNL

-256 YEVKVRKENVPVAL
+256 YEVKVKKENVPVAL

-278 FILSH
+278 FVLSH

-290 LNNTGDVMFF
+290 LNNLGDVMFF

-326 TITYKKTLENL
+326 TITYKKSLESL
-337 KNLLEE
+337 RNLLEE

-354 ENVKIFKEKLMKTTF
+354 ENVRVFKEKLMKTTF
-369 YFYEN
+369 NLYKTEG
-374 KGEIYCNVKIDYCG
+374 KIYCNVKIDYCG

-432 DEEAMYD
+432 SEEEIYEL
-439 FFSKGLKKIK
+439 FSKGIKKLK
-449 EHGDVILSKE
+449 EFGEVLLSEE
-459 LQEFKV
+459 LKEFKV
-465 IDSSLISS
+465 LDSALISS
-473 ELSELINFYKLKF
+473 ELIELNNFYKLKF
-486 DFGDFNIQE
+486 DFGDFELRE
-495 LRESIDAMKNGKRFY
+495 LRESIEAMKKGDRFY
-510 KTKKTYL
+510 RTKKVYL
-517 DLEEPGIIHFLN
+517 DLEDPGIVNFLN

-535 LDNISNN
+535 LENIKDN
-542 EINIDKSKVLYIQE
+542 EVYIDKSKVLYIQE
-556 KLKDRNL
+556 KLKDRTL

-568 GKVLQEIVNKLL
+568 GNVLQEIVGKLL

-593 NAELRSYQKEGFKW
+593 NAELRPYQKEGFKW

-656 MDEFEKFAPSLRIGL
+656 MDEFEKFAPSIRIGL
-671 VHGSKT
+671 VHGSKSK
-677 RRDKVLNDFKRS
+677 RDKVLRDFKRG
-689 LGIKLDYMDTFE
+689 LGIKI
-701 GLDLDEE
+701 EE
-708 ENINNSKE
+708 ENLKE
-716 GKNKSNDKN
+716 
-725 KTKKSSKSYERYDIL
+725 KSYEKYDVL
-740 LTTYGTLKNDEE
+740 LTTYGTLKNDEK
-752 AYDNLSFDYC
+752 AYENLSFDYC

-772 PSAQAT
+772 PTAQAT
-778 LSVKKIKSRCNIAL
+778 LSVKNIKSRCNIAL

-827 LDENNLDE
+827 LDESNLSE

-867 MKGKQKQIYNSYVK
+867 MKVKQKQLYSFYVK
-881 AIKTKLNESKISGKI
+881 AIKNQLNENKSSEKSGRD
-896 GNEKINLFAY
+896 KINLFAY

-918 IVIPE
+918 LVVPD
-923 YNGGSGKLIVVKE
+923 YTGGSSKLTVVKE

-949 LFSQFTSVLKKIED
+949 LFSQFTSVLQKIEE
-963 DFKREGI
+963 DFKKEDI
-970 SHLYLDGGTS
+970 SYLYLDGGTS
-980 AKERV
+980 AKDRV
-985 ERVKKFNEDESIKV
+985 ERVKKFNEDSNIKV

-1005 AGGVGLNLTSASVVI
+1005 AGGVGLNLTSASMVI

-1044 NRVEVIKLVAKDTI
+1044 NKVEVIKLVAKDTI

-1080 TMDGKGLKRLTE
+1080 TMDGKVLKRLTE
-1092 EEIAKLFE
+1092 EEISKLFE

>member
-1 MPLNLEIL
+1 MPLNLDIF

-29 KEAYIKDVKGKS
+29 KEAYVKDVKGKS
-41 IDGVYHIYGR
+41 IDGIYHIYGS
-51 VLNED
+51 VLNDD
-56 KNWDYDTHLKI
+56 KNWDYNTHIKI
-67 NMKNNEIIGVNC
+67 NMQNSDIMGTNC
-79 SCETFKENSKQVKN
+79 SCETFKENSKHIKN
-93 YMCKHISAT
+93 YVCKHISAT
-102 GDAFYSLA
+102 NDVFYSLA
-110 KKKIASKKPM
+110 KKKMQKNKLKSNNKP
-120 IKVENR
+120 K
-126 LVKENEKN
+126 LVKEKNEEHKG
-134 NEQQEKRFLSL
+134 QEKRFLSL
-145 DISIKHMVKEGIQF
+145 DINIKHMLKEGITL
-159 FNCEFRIGVGN
+159 FNCEFRIGTGN
-170 SNLILDL
+170 LNLILDL

-184 SLKKPLKFNDSFTY
+184 SLKKPLKFNDGFTY
-198 NPLKDDF
+198 NPLKDEF
-205 LKEDK
+205 LDEDK
-210 RILQFI
+210 RVLQFVASHKDMI
-216 GANSDKINGRYLR
+216 SGRYLR
-229 LRQNSL
+229 LKQNNL

-256 YEVKVRKENVPVAL
+256 YEVKVKKENVPVAL

-283 HKKFPVI
+283 HKKFPII
-290 LNNTGDVMFF
+290 LNNSGDVMFF

-326 TITYKKTLENL
+326 TITYKKSLENL
-337 KNLLEE
+337 RSLLEE

-354 ENVKIFKEKLMKTTF
+354 ENIRVFKEKLMKTTF
-369 YFYEN
+369 NLYKN
-374 KGEIYCNVKIDYCG
+374 KEKVYCNVKIDYCG

-432 DEEAMYD
+432 SEEEIYELL
-439 FFSKGLKKIK
+439 SKGIKK
-449 EHGDVILSKE
+449 LKE
-459 LQEFKV
+459 LGEVLLSEELKAFKV
-465 IDSSLISS
+465 LDSSFISS
-473 ELSELINFYKLKF
+473 ELIELSNFYKLKF
-486 DFGDFNIQE
+486 DFGNFE
-495 LRESIDAMKNGKRFY
+495 LRELMESIEAMKRGDHFY
-510 KTKKTYL
+510 RTNKVYL
-517 DLEEPGIIHFLN
+517 DLEDPGIVNFLN
-529 LLEDLG
+529 LLDDLG
-535 LDNISNN
+535 LENIKDN
-542 EINIDKSKVLYIQE
+542 EVYIDKSKVLYIQE

-568 GKVLQEIVNKLL
+568 GNVLQEIVGKLL

-593 NAELRSYQKEGFKW
+593 NAELRPYQKEGFKW

-656 MDEFEKFAPSLRIGL
+656 MDEFEKFAPSIRVGL
-671 VHGSKT
+671 VHGSKSK
-677 RRDKVLNDFKRS
+677 RDKVLRDFKRG
-689 LGIKLDYMDTFE
+689 LGIKI
-701 GLDLDEE
+701 EE
-708 ENINNSKE
+708 KNLKE
-716 GKNKSNDKN
+716 
-725 KTKKSSKSYERYDIL
+725 KSYEKYDVL
-740 LTTYGTLKNDEE
+740 LTTYGTLKNDEK
-752 AYDNLSFDYC
+752 AYENLSFDYC

-778 LSVKKIKSRCNIAL
+778 LSVKNIKSRCNIAL

-827 LDENNLDE
+827 LDESNLSE

-846 RLKEDV
+846 RLKEEV

-867 MKGKQKQIYNSYVK
+867 MKGKQKQLYSFYVN
-881 AIKTKLNESKISGKI
+881 AIKNQLNENKSSEKSGRD
-896 GNEKINLFAY
+896 KINLFAY

-918 IVIPE
+918 LVVPD
-923 YNGGSGKLIVVKE
+923 YKGGSSKLTVVKE

-949 LFSQFTSVLKKIED
+949 LFSQFTSVLQKIEE
-963 DFKREGI
+963 DFKKEDI
-970 SHLYLDGGTS
+970 SYLYLDGGTS
-980 AKERV
+980 AKDRV
-985 ERVKKFNEDESIKV
+985 ERVKKFNDDSNIKV

-1044 NRVEVIKLVAKDTI
+1044 NKVEVIKLVAKDTI

-1092 EEIAKLFE
+1092 EEISKLFE

>member
-1 MPLNLEIL
+1 MNLDIF

-29 KEAYIKDVKGKS
+29 QEAYVKDVKGKS
-41 IDGVYHIYGR
+41 IDGIYHIYGS
-51 VLNED
+51 VLNDD
-56 KNWDYDTHLKI
+56 KNWDYNTHIKI
-67 NMKNNEIIGVNC
+67 NMQNSDIMGTNC
-79 SCETFKENSKQVKN
+79 SCETFKENSKHIKN
-93 YMCKHISAT
+93 YVCKHISAT
-102 GDAFYSLA
+102 NDVFYSLA
-110 KKKIASKKPM
+110 KKKMQKNKLKSNNKP
-120 IKVENR
+120 K
-126 LVKENEKN
+126 LVKEKNEEHKGK
-134 NEQQEKRFLSL
+134 EKRFLSL
-145 DISIKHMVKEGIQF
+145 DINIKHMVKEGVTL
-159 FNCEFRIGVGN
+159 FNCEFRIGAGN
-170 SNLILDL
+170 LNLILDL

-184 SLKKPLKFNDSFTY
+184 SLKKPLKFNDGFTY
-198 NPLKDDF
+198 NPLKDEF
-205 LKEDK
+205 LDEDK
-210 RILQFI
+210 RVLQFVASHKDMI
-216 GANSDKINGRYLR
+216 SGRYLR
-229 LRQNSL
+229 LKQNNL

-256 YEVKVRKENVPVAL
+256 YEVKVKKENVPVAL
-270 TLKEGKEG
+270 TLKEGKEE
-278 FILSH
+278 FVLSH

-290 LNNTGDVMFF
+290 LNNLGDVMFF

-326 TITYKKTLENL
+326 IITYKKSLENL
-337 KNLLEE
+337 RSLLEE
-343 LKNISKNIVLD
+343 LKNISKNIVLE
-354 ENVKIFKEKLMKTTF
+354 ENVRAFKEKLMKTTF
-369 YFYEN
+369 NLYKT
-374 KGEIYCNVKIDYCG
+374 KGKIYCNVKIDYCG

-432 DEEAMYD
+432 NEEEMYELL
-439 FFSKGLKKIK
+439 SKGIKKLK
-449 EHGDVILSKE
+449 EFGEVLLSEE
-459 LQEFKV
+459 LKEFKV
-465 IDSSLISS
+465 LDSYLISS
-473 ELSELINFYKLKF
+473 ELIELSNFYKLKF
-486 DFGDFNIQE
+486 DFGDFELRE
-495 LRESIDAMKNGKRFY
+495 LRESIEAMKKGDRFY
-510 KTKKTYL
+510 RTKKVYL
-517 DLEEPGIIHFLN
+517 DLENPGIVNFLN

-535 LDNISNN
+535 LENIKDN
-542 EINIDKSKVLYIQE
+542 EVYIDKSKVLYIQE
-556 KLKDRNL
+556 KLKDRTL

-568 GKVLQEIVNKLL
+568 GNVLQEIVGKLL

-593 NAELRSYQKEGFKW
+593 NAELRPYQKEGFKW

-616 GGVLADDMGLGKTLQ
+616 GGILADDMGLGKTLQ

-656 MDEFEKFAPSLRIGL
+656 MDEFEKFAPSIRIGL
-671 VHGSKT
+671 VHGSKSK
-677 RRDKVLNDFKRS
+677 RDKVLRDFKRG
-689 LGIKLDYMDTFE
+689 LGIKI
-701 GLDLDEE
+701 EE
-708 ENINNSKE
+708 ENLKE
-716 GKNKSNDKN
+716 
-725 KTKKSSKSYERYDIL
+725 KSYEKYDVL
-740 LTTYGTLKNDEE
+740 LTTYGTLKNDEK
-752 AYDNLSFDYC
+752 AYENLSFDYC

-772 PSAQAT
+772 PTAQAT
-778 LSVKKIKSRCNIAL
+778 LSVKNIKSRCNIAL

-827 LDENNLDE
+827 LDESNLSE

-867 MKGKQKQIYNSYVK
+867 MKGKQKQLYSFYVK
-881 AIKTKLNESKISGKI
+881 AIKNQLNENKSSEKSGRD
-896 GNEKINLFAY
+896 KINLFAY

-918 IVIPE
+918 LVVPD
-923 YNGGSGKLIVVKE
+923 YTGGSSKLTVVKE

-949 LFSQFTSVLKKIED
+949 LFSQFTSVLKKIEE
-963 DFKREGI
+963 DFKKEEI
-970 SHLYLDGGTS
+970 SYLYLDGGTS
-980 AKERV
+980 AKDRV
-985 ERVKKFNEDESIKV
+985 ERVKKFNEDSNIKV

-1005 AGGVGLNLTSASVVI
+1005 AGGVGLNLTSASMVI

-1044 NRVEVIKLVAKDTI
+1044 NKVEVIKLVAKDTI

-1080 TMDGKGLKRLTE
+1080 TMDGKVLKRLTE
-1092 EEIAKLFE
+1092 EEISKLFE

>member
-1 MPLNLEIL
+1 MPLNLDIF

-29 KEAYIKDVKGKS
+29 KEAYVKDVKGKC
-41 IDGVYHIYGR
+41 IDGIYHIYGS
-51 VLNED
+51 VLNDD
-56 KNWDYDTHLKI
+56 KNWDYNTHIKI
-67 NMKNNEIIGVNC
+67 NMQNSDIIGTNC
-79 SCETFKENSKQVKN
+79 SCETFKENSKHIKN
-93 YMCKHISAT
+93 YVCRHISAT
-102 GDAFYSLA
+102 NDVFYSLA
-110 KKKIASKKPM
+110 KKKMQKNKLKSNNKP
-120 IKVENR
+120 K
-126 LVKENEKN
+126 LVKEKNEEHKGK
-134 NEQQEKRFLSL
+134 EKRFLSL
-145 DISIKHMVKEGIQF
+145 DINIKRMVKEGITL
-159 FNCEFRIGVGN
+159 FNCEFRIGTGN
-170 SNLILDL
+170 LNLILDL

-184 SLKKPLKFNDSFTY
+184 SLKKPLKFNDGFTY
-198 NPLKDDF
+198 NQLKDEF
-205 LKEDK
+205 LDEDK
-210 RILQFI
+210 RVLQFVASHKDMI
-216 GANSDKINGRYLR
+216 SGRYLR
-229 LRQNSL
+229 LKQNNL
-235 KDFLKLIDE
+235 KDFLKLVDE

-256 YEVKVRKENVPVAL
+256 YEVKVKKENVPVAL
-270 TLKEGKEG
+270 TLKKGKEG
-278 FILSH
+278 FVLSH

-290 LNNTGDVMFF
+290 LNNSGDVMFF

-326 TITYKKTLENL
+326 TITYKKSLENL
-337 KNLLEE
+337 RSLLEE

-354 ENVKIFKEKLMKTTF
+354 ENIRVFKEKLMKTTF
-369 YFYEN
+369 NLYKT
-374 KGEIYCNVKIDYCG
+374 KGRIYCNVKIDYCG

-432 DEEAMYD
+432 SEEEMYEL
-439 FFSKGLKKIK
+439 FSKGIKRLRELGEVLLSEELK
-449 EHGDVILSKE
+449 
-459 LQEFKV
+459 EFKV
-465 IDSSLISS
+465 LDSSLISS
-473 ELSELINFYKLKF
+473 ELKELSNFYKLKF
-486 DFGDFNIQE
+486 DFGDFELRE
-495 LRESIDAMKNGKRFY
+495 LRESIDAMKRGDRFY
-510 KTKKTYL
+510 RTKKVYL
-517 DLEEPGIIHFLN
+517 DLEDPGIVNFLN

-535 LDNISNN
+535 LENINDN
-542 EINIDKSKVLYIQE
+542 EVYIDKSKVLYIQE

-568 GKVLQEIVNKLL
+568 GNVLQEIVGKLL

-593 NAELRSYQKEGFKW
+593 NAELRPYQKEGFKW

-656 MDEFEKFAPSLRIGL
+656 MDEFEKFAPSIRVGL
-671 VHGSKT
+671 VHGSKSK
-677 RRDKVLNDFKRS
+677 RDKVLRDFKRG
-689 LGIKLDYMDTFE
+689 LGIKI
-701 GLDLDEE
+701 EE
-708 ENINNSKE
+708 DNLKE
-716 GKNKSNDKN
+716 
-725 KTKKSSKSYERYDIL
+725 KSYEKYDVL
-740 LTTYGTLKNDEE
+740 LTTYGTLKNDEK
-752 AYDNLSFDYC
+752 AYENLSFDYC

-772 PSAQAT
+772 PAAQAT
-778 LSVKKIKSRCNIAL
+778 LSVKNIKSRCNIAL

-827 LDENNLDE
+827 LDESNLSE
-835 LKSLITPFILR
+835 LKYLITPFILR

-867 MKGKQKQIYNSYVK
+867 MKGKQKQLYSFYVK
-881 AIKTKLNESKISGKI
+881 AIKNQLNENKSSEKSGRD
-896 GNEKINLFAY
+896 KINLFSY

-918 IVIPE
+918 LVVPD
-923 YNGGSGKLIVVKE
+923 YTGGSSKLTVVKE

-949 LFSQFTSVLKKIED
+949 LFSQFTSVLKKIEE
-963 DFKREGI
+963 DFKKEDI
-970 SHLYLDGGTS
+970 SYLYLDGGTS
-980 AKERV
+980 AKDRV
-985 ERVKKFNEDESIKV
+985 ERVKKFNEDSNIKV

-1044 NRVEVIKLVAKDTI
+1044 NKVEVIKLVAKDTI

-1092 EEIAKLFE
+1092 EEISKLFE

>member
-1 MPLNLEIL
+1 MNLDIL

-29 KEAYIKDVKGKS
+29 KEAYVKDVKGKS
-41 IDGVYHIYGR
+41 IDGIYHIYGS
-51 VLNED
+51 VLNDD
-56 KNWDYDTHLKI
+56 KNWDYNTHIKI
-67 NMKNNEIIGVNC
+67 NMQNSDIMGTNC
-79 SCETFKENSKQVKN
+79 SCETFKENSKHIKN
-93 YMCKHISAT
+93 YVCKHISAT
-102 GDAFYSLA
+102 NDVFYSLA
-110 KKKIASKKPM
+110 KKKMQKNKLKSNNKP
-120 IKVENR
+120 K
-126 LVKENEKN
+126 LVKEKNEEHKG
-134 NEQQEKRFLSL
+134 QEKRFLSL
-145 DISIKHMVKEGIQF
+145 DINIKHMVKEGITL
-159 FNCEFRIGVGN
+159 FNCEFRIGAGN
-170 SNLILDL
+170 LNLILDL

-184 SLKKPLKFNDSFTY
+184 SLKKPLKFNDGFTY
-198 NPLKDDF
+198 NPLKDEF
-205 LKEDK
+205 LDEDK
-210 RILQFI
+210 RVLQFVASHKDMI
-216 GANSDKINGRYLR
+216 SGRYLR
-229 LRQNSL
+229 LKQNNL

-256 YEVKVRKENVPVAL
+256 YEVKIKKENVPVAL

-283 HKKFPVI
+283 HKKFPVL
-290 LNNTGDVMFF
+290 LNNLGDVMFF

-326 TITYKKTLENL
+326 TITYKKSLENL
-337 KNLLEE
+337 RNLLEE

-354 ENVKIFKEKLMKTTF
+354 ENVRAFKEKLMKTTF
-369 YFYEN
+369 NLYKT
-374 KGEIYCNVKIDYCG
+374 KGKIYCNVKIDYCG

-432 DEEAMYD
+432 NEEEMYELL
-439 FFSKGLKKIK
+439 SKGIKRLREFGEVLLSEELK
-449 EHGDVILSKE
+449 
-459 LQEFKV
+459 EFKV
-465 IDSSLISS
+465 LDSSLISS
-473 ELSELINFYKLKF
+473 ELIELSNFYKLKF
-486 DFGDFNIQE
+486 DFGDFELRE
-495 LRESIDAMKNGKRFY
+495 LRESIEAMKRGDRFY
-510 KTKKTYL
+510 RTKKVYL
-517 DLEEPGIIHFLN
+517 DLEDPGIVNFLN

-535 LDNISNN
+535 LENIKDN
-542 EINIDKSKVLYIQE
+542 EVYIDKSKFLYIQE

-568 GKVLQEIVNKLL
+568 GNVLQEIVGKLL
-580 NKEFKRKLVPKAL
+580 NKEFKRKLVPRAL
-593 NAELRSYQKEGFKW
+593 NAELRPYQKEGFKW

-656 MDEFEKFAPSLRIGL
+656 MDEFEKFAPSIKIGL
-671 VHGSKT
+671 VHGSKSK
-677 RRDKVLNDFKRS
+677 RDKVLRDFKRG
-689 LGIKLDYMDTFE
+689 LGIKVEE
-701 GLDLDEE
+701 GNL
-708 ENINNSKE
+708 KE
-716 GKNKSNDKN
+716 
-725 KTKKSSKSYERYDIL
+725 KSYEKYDVL
-740 LTTYGTLKNDEE
+740 LTTYGTLKNDEK
-752 AYDNLSFDYC
+752 AYENLSFDYC

-772 PSAQAT
+772 PAAQAT
-778 LSVKKIKSRCNIAL
+778 LSVKNIKSRCNIAL

-827 LDENNLDE
+827 LDESNLSE

-867 MKGKQKQIYNSYVK
+867 MKGKQKQLYSFYVK
-881 AIKTKLNESKISGKI
+881 AIKNQLNENKSSEKSGRD
-896 GNEKINLFAY
+896 KINLFAY

-918 IVIPE
+918 LVVPD
-923 YNGGSGKLIVVKE
+923 YTGGSSKLTVVKE

-949 LFSQFTSVLKKIED
+949 LFSQFTSVLQKIEE
-963 DFKREGI
+963 DFKKEDI
-970 SHLYLDGGTS
+970 SYLYLDGGTS
-980 AKERV
+980 AKDRV
-985 ERVKKFNEDESIKV
+985 ERVKKFNEDSNIKV

-1005 AGGVGLNLTSASVVI
+1005 AGGVGLNLTSASMVI

-1044 NRVEVIKLVAKDTI
+1044 NKVEVIKLVAKDTI

-1092 EEIAKLFE
+1092 EEISKLFE

>member
-1 MPLNLEIL
+1 MPLNLDIF

-29 KEAYIKDVKGKS
+29 KEAYVKDVKGKS
-41 IDGVYHIYGR
+41 IDGIYHIYGS
-51 VLNED
+51 VLNDD
-56 KNWDYDTHLKI
+56 KNWDYNTHIKI
-67 NMKNNEIIGVNC
+67 NMQNSDIMGTNC
-79 SCETFKENSKQVKN
+79 SCETFKENSKHIKN
-93 YMCKHISAT
+93 YVCKHISAT
-102 GDAFYSLA
+102 NDVFYSLA
-110 KKKIASKKPM
+110 KKKMQKNKLKSNNKP
-120 IKVENR
+120 K
-126 LVKENEKN
+126 LVKEKNEEHKG
-134 NEQQEKRFLSL
+134 QEKRFLSL
-145 DISIKHMVKEGIQF
+145 DINIKHMVKEWITL
-159 FNCEFRIGVGN
+159 FNCEFRIGAGN
-170 SNLILDL
+170 LNLILDL

-184 SLKKPLKFNDSFTY
+184 SLKKPLKFNDGFTY
-198 NPLKDDF
+198 NPLKDEF
-205 LKEDK
+205 LDEDK
-210 RILQFI
+210 RVLQFVASHKDMI
-216 GANSDKINGRYLR
+216 SGRYLR
-229 LRQNSL
+229 LKQNNL

-256 YEVKVRKENVPVAL
+256 YEVKVKKENVPVAL

-278 FILSH
+278 FILNH
-283 HKKFPVI
+283 HKKFPII
-290 LNNTGDVMFF
+290 LNNSGDVMFF

-326 TITYKKTLENL
+326 TITYKKSLENL
-337 KNLLEE
+337 RSLLEE

-354 ENVKIFKEKLMKTTF
+354 ENIRVFKEKLMKTTF
-369 YFYEN
+369 NLYKN
-374 KGEIYCNVKIDYCG
+374 KEKIYCNVKIDYCG

-432 DEEAMYD
+432 SEEEIYEL
-439 FFSKGLKKIK
+439 FSKGIKRLRELGEVLLSEELK
-449 EHGDVILSKE
+449 
-459 LQEFKV
+459 EFKV
-465 IDSSLISS
+465 LDSSLISS
-473 ELSELINFYKLKF
+473 ELKELSNFYKLKF
-486 DFGDFNIQE
+486 VFGDFELRE
-495 LRESIDAMKNGKRFY
+495 LRESIEAMKRGDRFY
-510 KTKKTYL
+510 RTKKVYL
-517 DLEEPGIIHFLN
+517 DLEDPGIVNFLN
-529 LLEDLG
+529 LLDDLG
-535 LDNISNN
+535 LENIKDN
-542 EINIDKSKVLYIQE
+542 EVYIDKSKVLYIQE
-556 KLKDRNL
+556 KLKDRTL

-568 GKVLQEIVNKLL
+568 GNVLQEIVGKLL

-593 NAELRSYQKEGFKW
+593 NAELRPYQKEGFKW

-656 MDEFEKFAPSLRIGL
+656 MDEFEKFAPSIRIGL
-671 VHGSKT
+671 VHGSKSK
-677 RRDKVLNDFKRS
+677 RDKVLRDFKRG
-689 LGIKLDYMDTFE
+689 LGIKI
-701 GLDLDEE
+701 EE
-708 ENINNSKE
+708 ENLKE
-716 GKNKSNDKN
+716 
-725 KTKKSSKSYERYDIL
+725 KSYEKYDVL
-740 LTTYGTLKNDEE
+740 LTTYGTLKNDEK
-752 AYDNLSFDYC
+752 AYENLSFDYC

-778 LSVKKIKSRCNIAL
+778 LSVKNIKSRCNIAL

-827 LDENNLDE
+827 LDESNLSE

-846 RLKEDV
+846 RLKEEV

-867 MKGKQKQIYNSYVK
+867 MKGKQKQLYSFYVK
-881 AIKTKLNESKISGKI
+881 AIKNQLNENKSSEKSGRD
-896 GNEKINLFAY
+896 KINLFAY

-918 IVIPE
+918 IVVPD
-923 YNGGSGKLIVVKE
+923 YKGGSSKLTVVRE

-949 LFSQFTSVLKKIED
+949 LFSQFTSVLQKIEE
-963 DFKREGI
+963 DFKKEDI
-970 SHLYLDGGTS
+970 SYLYLDGGTS
-980 AKERV
+980 AKDRV
-985 ERVKKFNEDESIKV
+985 ERVKKFNEDSNIKV

-1020 HFDPWWNPAVE
+1020 HFDPWWNPSVE
-1031 DQATDRAHRFGQE
+1031 DQATDRVHRFGQE
-1044 NRVEVIKLVAKDTI
+1044 NKVEVIKLVAKDTI

-1070 ELIQSLMDGK
+1070 ELIQSLIDGK

-1092 EEIAKLFE
+1092 EEISKLFE

>member
-1 MPLNLEIL
+1 MPLNLDIF

-29 KEAYIKDVKGKS
+29 QEAYVKDVKGKS
-41 IDGVYHIYGR
+41 IDGIYHIYGS
-51 VLNED
+51 VLNDD
-56 KNWDYDTHLKI
+56 KNWDYNTHIKI
-67 NMKNNEIIGVNC
+67 NMQNSDIMGTNC
-79 SCETFKENSKQVKN
+79 SCETFKENSKHIKN
-93 YMCKHISAT
+93 YVCKHISAT
-102 GDAFYSLA
+102 NDVFYSLA
-110 KKKIASKKPM
+110 KKKMQKNKLKSNNKPKL
-120 IKVENR
+120 IK
-126 LVKENEKN
+126 EKN
-134 NEQQEKRFLSL
+134 EEHKGKEKRFLSL
-145 DISIKHMVKEGIQF
+145 DINVKHMVKEGITL
-159 FNCEFRIGVGN
+159 FNCEFRIGAGN
-170 SNLILDL
+170 LNLILDL

-184 SLKKPLKFNDSFTY
+184 SLKKPLKFNDGFTY
-198 NPLKDDF
+198 NPLKDEF
-205 LKEDK
+205 LEEDK
-210 RILQFI
+210 RVLQFVASHKDMI
-216 GANSDKINGRYLR
+216 SGRYLR
-229 LRQNSL
+229 LKQNNL

-256 YEVKVRKENVPVAL
+256 YEVKVKKENVPVAL

-278 FILSH
+278 FVLSH

-290 LNNTGDVMFF
+290 LNNSGDVMFF

-326 TITYKKTLENL
+326 TITYKKSLENL
-337 KNLLEE
+337 RSLLEE

-354 ENVKIFKEKLMKTTF
+354 ENIRVFKEKLMKTTF
-369 YFYEN
+369 NLYKN
-374 KGEIYCNVKIDYCG
+374 KEKIYCNVKIDYCG

-432 DEEAMYD
+432 NEEEMYEL
-439 FFSKGLKKIK
+439 FSKGIKRLRELGEVLLSEELK
-449 EHGDVILSKE
+449 
-459 LQEFKV
+459 EFKV
-465 IDSSLISS
+465 LDSSLISS
-473 ELSELINFYKLKF
+473 ELKELSNFYKLKF
-486 DFGDFNIQE
+486 DFGDFELRE
-495 LRESIDAMKNGKRFY
+495 LRESIEAMKKGDRFY
-510 KTKKTYL
+510 RTKKVYL
-517 DLEEPGIIHFLN
+517 DLEDHGIVNFLN

-535 LDNISNN
+535 LENIKDN
-542 EINIDKSKVLYIQE
+542 EVYIDKSKVLYIQE

-568 GKVLQEIVNKLL
+568 GNVLQEIVGKLL
-580 NKEFKRKLVPKAL
+580 NKQFKRKLVPKAL
-593 NAELRSYQKEGFKW
+593 NAELRPYQKEGFKW

-656 MDEFEKFAPSLRIGL
+656 MDEFEKFAPSIRIGL
-671 VHGSKT
+671 VHGSKSK
-677 RRDKVLNDFKRS
+677 RDKVLRDFKRG
-689 LGIKLDYMDTFE
+689 LGIKI
-701 GLDLDEE
+701 EE
-708 ENINNSKE
+708 SNLKE
-716 GKNKSNDKN
+716 
-725 KTKKSSKSYERYDIL
+725 KSYEKYDVL
-740 LTTYGTLKNDEE
+740 LTTYGTLKNDEKSYE
-752 AYDNLSFDYC
+752 NLSFDYC

-772 PSAQAT
+772 PVAQAT
-778 LSVKKIKSRCNIAL
+778 LSVKNIKSRCNIAL

-812 PGYLFTKERFRERFI
+812 PGYLFTKDRFRERFI
-827 LDENNLDE
+827 LDESNLSE

-867 MKGKQKQIYNSYVK
+867 MKGKQKQLYSFYVK
-881 AIKTKLNESKISGKI
+881 AIKNQLNENKSSEKSGRD
-896 GNEKINLFAY
+896 KINLFSY

-918 IVIPE
+918 LVVPD
-923 YNGGSGKLIVVKE
+923 YTGGSSKLTVVKE

-949 LFSQFTSVLKKIED
+949 LFSQFTSVLQKIEE
-963 DFKREGI
+963 DFKKEDI
-970 SHLYLDGGTS
+970 SYLYLDGGTS
-980 AKERV
+980 AKDRV
-985 ERVKKFNEDESIKV
+985 ERVKKFNEDSNIKV

-1005 AGGVGLNLTSASVVI
+1005 AGGFGLNLTSASMVI

-1044 NRVEVIKLVAKDTI
+1044 NKVEVIKLVAKDTI

-1092 EEIAKLFE
+1092 EEISKLFE

>member
-1 MPLNLEIL
+1 MPLNLDIL

-29 KEAYIKDVKGKS
+29 KEAYVKDVRGKS
-41 IDGVYHIYGR
+41 IDGIYHIYGS
-51 VLNED
+51 VLNDD
-56 KNWDYDTHLKI
+56 KNWDYNTHIKI
-67 NMKNNEIIGVNC
+67 NMKNSDIVGTNC
-79 SCETFKENSKQVKN
+79 SCETFKENSKHIKN
-93 YMCKHISAT
+93 YVCKHISAT
-102 GDAFYSLA
+102 NDVFYSLA
-110 KKKIASKKPM
+110 KKKMQNNKLKSNNKTQ
-120 IKVENR
+120 
-126 LVKENEKN
+126 LVKEKNEEHKG
-134 NEQQEKRFLSL
+134 QEKRFLSL
-145 DISIKHMVKEGIQF
+145 DINIKHMVKEGITL
-159 FNCEFRIGVGN
+159 FNCEFRIGAGN
-170 SNLILDL
+170 LNLILDL

-184 SLKKPLKFNDSFTY
+184 SLKKPLKFNDGFTY
-198 NPLKDDF
+198 NPLKDEF
-205 LKEDK
+205 LEEDK
-210 RILQFI
+210 RVLQFVASHKDMI
-216 GANSDKINGRYLR
+216 SGRYLR
-229 LRQNSL
+229 LKQNNL

-256 YEVKVRKENVPVAL
+256 YEVKVKKENVPVAL

-278 FILSH
+278 FVLSH

-290 LNNTGDVMFF
+290 LNNLGDVMFF

-326 TITYKKTLENL
+326 TITYKKSLENL
-337 KNLLEE
+337 RSLLEE

-354 ENVKIFKEKLMKTTF
+354 ENIRVFKEKLMKTTF
-369 YFYEN
+369 NLYKN
-374 KGEIYCNVKIDYCG
+374 KGKIYCNVKIDYCG

-432 DEEAMYD
+432 NEEEMYEL
-439 FFSKGLKKIK
+439 FSKGIKRLRELGEVLLSEELK
-449 EHGDVILSKE
+449 
-459 LQEFKV
+459 EFKV
-465 IDSSLISS
+465 LDSSLISS
-473 ELSELINFYKLKF
+473 ELKELSNFYKLKF
-486 DFGDFNIQE
+486 DFGDFELRE
-495 LRESIDAMKNGKRFY
+495 LRESIEAMKKGDRFY
-510 KTKKTYL
+510 RTKKVYL
-517 DLEEPGIIHFLN
+517 DLEDPGIVNFLN

-535 LDNISNN
+535 LENIKDN
-542 EINIDKSKVLYIQE
+542 EVYIDKSKVLYIQE

-568 GKVLQEIVNKLL
+568 GNVLQKIVGKLL
-580 NKEFKRKLVPKAL
+580 NKQFKRKLVPKAL
-593 NAELRSYQKEGFKW
+593 NAELRPYQKEGFKW

-656 MDEFEKFAPSLRIGL
+656 MDEFEKFAPSIRIGL
-671 VHGSKT
+671 VHGSKSK
-677 RRDKVLNDFKRS
+677 RDKVLRDFKRG
-689 LGIKLDYMDTFE
+689 LGIKI
-701 GLDLDEE
+701 EE
-708 ENINNSKE
+708 SNLKE
-716 GKNKSNDKN
+716 
-725 KTKKSSKSYERYDIL
+725 KSYEKYDVL
-740 LTTYGTLKNDEE
+740 LTTYGTLKNDEKSYE
-752 AYDNLSFDYC
+752 NLSFDYC

-772 PSAQAT
+772 PVAQAT
-778 LSVKKIKSRCNIAL
+778 LSVKNIKSRCNIAL

-812 PGYLFTKERFRERFI
+812 PGYLFTKDRFRERFI
-827 LDENNLDE
+827 LDESNLSE

-867 MKGKQKQIYNSYVK
+867 MKGKQKQLYSFYVK
-881 AIKTKLNESKISGKI
+881 AIKNQLNENKSSEKSGRD
-896 GNEKINLFAY
+896 KINLFAY

-918 IVIPE
+918 LVVPD
-923 YNGGSGKLIVVKE
+923 YTGGSSKLTVVKE

-949 LFSQFTSVLKKIED
+949 LFSQFTSVLKKIEE
-963 DFKREGI
+963 DFKKEDI
-970 SHLYLDGGTS
+970 SYLYLDGGTS
-980 AKERV
+980 AKDRV
-985 ERVKKFNEDESIKV
+985 ERVKKFNEDSNIKV

-1044 NRVEVIKLVAKDTI
+1044 NKVEVIKLVAKDTI

-1092 EEIAKLFE
+1092 EEISKLFE

>member
-1 MPLNLEIL
+1 MPLNLDIF

-29 KEAYIKDVKGKS
+29 QEAYVKDVKGKS
-41 IDGVYHIYGR
+41 IDGIYHIYGS
-51 VLNED
+51 VLNDD
-56 KNWDYDTHLKI
+56 KNWDYNTHIKI
-67 NMKNNEIIGVNC
+67 NMQNSDIMGTNC
-79 SCETFKENSKQVKN
+79 SCETFKENSKHIKN
-93 YMCKHISAT
+93 YVCKHISAT
-102 GDAFYSLA
+102 NDVFYSLA
-110 KKKIASKKPM
+110 KKKMQNNKSKSNNKP
-120 IKVENR
+120 K
-126 LVKENEKN
+126 LVKDKNEEHKGK
-134 NEQQEKRFLSL
+134 EKRFLSL
-145 DISIKHMVKEGIQF
+145 DINIKHMVKEGITL
-159 FNCEFRIGVGN
+159 FNCEFRIGAGN
-170 SNLILDL
+170 LNLILDL

-184 SLKKPLKFNDSFTY
+184 SLKKPLKFNDGFTY
-198 NPLKDDF
+198 NPLKDEF
-205 LKEDK
+205 LDEDK
-210 RILQFI
+210 RVLQFV
-216 GANSDKINGRYLR
+216 ASHKDMVSGRYLR
-229 LRQNSL
+229 LKQNNL

-256 YEVKVRKENVPVAL
+256 YEVKVKKENVPVAL

-278 FILSH
+278 FVLSH
-283 HKKFPVI
+283 HKKFPVL
-290 LNNTGDVMFF
+290 LNNLGDVMFF

-326 TITYKKTLENL
+326 TITYKKSLENL
-337 KNLLEE
+337 RSLLEE
-343 LKNISKNIVLD
+343 LKNISKNIFLD
-354 ENVKIFKEKLMKTTF
+354 ENVRVFKEKLMKTTF
-369 YFYEN
+369 NLYKTEG
-374 KGEIYCNVKIDYCG
+374 KIYCNVKIDYCG

-432 DEEAMYD
+432 NKEEMYEL
-439 FFSKGLKKIK
+439 FSKGIKRLRELGEVLLSEELK
-449 EHGDVILSKE
+449 
-459 LQEFKV
+459 EFKV
-465 IDSSLISS
+465 LDSSLISS
-473 ELSELINFYKLKF
+473 ELKELSNFYKLKF
-486 DFGDFNIQE
+486 DFGDFELRE
-495 LRESIDAMKNGKRFY
+495 LRESVEAMKRGDRFY
-510 KTKKTYL
+510 RTKKVYL
-517 DLEEPGIIHFLN
+517 DLEDPGIVNFLN

-535 LDNISNN
+535 LENIKDN
-542 EINIDKSKVLYIQE
+542 EVYIDKIKVLYIQE

-568 GKVLQEIVNKLL
+568 GNVLQEIVGKLL
-580 NKEFKRKLVPKAL
+580 NKEFKRKLLPKAL
-593 NAELRSYQKEGFKW
+593 NAELRPYQKEGFKW

-656 MDEFEKFAPSLRIGL
+656 MDEFEKFAPSIRVGL
-671 VHGSKT
+671 VHGSKSK
-677 RRDKVLNDFKRS
+677 RDKVLRDFKRG
-689 LGIKLDYMDTFE
+689 LGIKI
-701 GLDLDEE
+701 EE
-708 ENINNSKE
+708 ENLKE
-716 GKNKSNDKN
+716 
-725 KTKKSSKSYERYDIL
+725 KSYEKYDVL
-740 LTTYGTLKNDEE
+740 LTTYGTLKNDEK
-752 AYDNLSFDYC
+752 AYENLSFDYC

-778 LSVKKIKSRCNIAL
+778 LSVKNIKSRCNIAL

-827 LDENNLDE
+827 LDESNLSE

-867 MKGKQKQIYNSYVK
+867 MKGKQKQLYSFYVK
-881 AIKTKLNESKISGKI
+881 AIKNQLNENKSSEKSGRD
-896 GNEKINLFAY
+896 KINLFAY

-918 IVIPE
+918 LVVPDYTGE
-923 YNGGSGKLIVVKE
+923 SSKLTVVKE

-949 LFSQFTSVLKKIED
+949 LFSQFTSVLQKIEE
-963 DFKREGI
+963 DFKKEDI
-970 SHLYLDGGTS
+970 SYLYLDGGTS
-980 AKERV
+980 AKDRV
-985 ERVKKFNEDESIKV
+985 ERVKKFNEDSNIKV

-1044 NRVEVIKLVAKDTI
+1044 NKVEVIKLVAKDTI

-1092 EEIAKLFE
+1092 EEISKLFE

>member
-1 MPLNLEIL
+1 MPLNLDIL

-29 KEAYIKDVKGKS
+29 KEAYVKDVRGKS
-41 IDGVYHIYGR
+41 IDGIYHIYGS
-51 VLNED
+51 VLNDD
-56 KNWDYDTHLKI
+56 KNWDYNTHIKI
-67 NMKNNEIIGVNC
+67 NMKNSDIVGTNC
-79 SCETFKENSKQVKN
+79 SCETFKENSKHIKN
-93 YMCKHISAT
+93 YVCKHISAT
-102 GDAFYSLA
+102 NDVFYSLA
-110 KKKIASKKPM
+110 KKKMQKNKLKSNNKP
-120 IKVENR
+120 K
-126 LVKENEKN
+126 LVKEKNEEHKG
-134 NEQQEKRFLSL
+134 EEKRFLSL
-145 DISIKHMVKEGIQF
+145 DINIKHMVKEGITL
-159 FNCEFRIGVGN
+159 FNCEFRIGAGN
-170 SNLILDL
+170 LNLILDL

-184 SLKKPLKFNDSFTY
+184 SLKKPLKFNDGFTY
-198 NPLKDDF
+198 NPLKDEF
-205 LKEDK
+205 LEEDK
-210 RILQFI
+210 RVLQFVASHKDMI
-216 GANSDKINGRYLR
+216 SGRYLR
-229 LRQNSL
+229 LKQNNL

-256 YEVKVRKENVPVAL
+256 YEVKVKKENVPVAL

-283 HKKFPVI
+283 HKKFPVL
-290 LNNTGDVMFF
+290 LNNLGDVMFF

-326 TITYKKTLENL
+326 TITYKKSLENL
-337 KNLLEE
+337 RSLLEE

-354 ENVKIFKEKLMKTTF
+354 ENIRVFKEKLMKTTF
-369 YFYEN
+369 NLYKT
-374 KGEIYCNVKIDYCG
+374 KGKIYCNVKIDYCG

-432 DEEAMYD
+432 NEEEMYEL
-439 FFSKGLKKIK
+439 FSKGIKRLRELGEVLLSEELK
-449 EHGDVILSKE
+449 
-459 LQEFKV
+459 EFKV
-465 IDSSLISS
+465 LDSSLISS
-473 ELSELINFYKLKF
+473 ELKELSNFYKLKF
-486 DFGDFNIQE
+486 DFGDFELRE
-495 LRESIDAMKNGKRFY
+495 LRESIEAMKKGERFY
-510 KTKKTYL
+510 RTKKVYL
-517 DLEEPGIIHFLN
+517 DLEDHGIVNFLN

-535 LDNISNN
+535 LENIKDN
-542 EINIDKSKVLYIQE
+542 EVYIDKSKVLYIQE

-568 GKVLQEIVNKLL
+568 GNVLQEIVGKLL

-593 NAELRSYQKEGFKW
+593 NAELRPYQKEGFKW

-656 MDEFEKFAPSLRIGL
+656 MDEFEKFAPSIRIGL
-671 VHGSKT
+671 VHGSKSK
-677 RRDKVLNDFKRS
+677 RDKVLRDFKRG
-689 LGIKLDYMDTFE
+689 LGIKIEE
-701 GLDLDEE
+701 GNL
-708 ENINNSKE
+708 KE
-716 GKNKSNDKN
+716 
-725 KTKKSSKSYERYDIL
+725 KSYEKYDVL
-740 LTTYGTLKNDEE
+740 LTTYGTLKNDEK
-752 AYDNLSFDYC
+752 AYENLSFDYC

-772 PSAQAT
+772 PTAQAT
-778 LSVKKIKSRCNIAL
+778 LSVKNIKSRCNIAL

-827 LDENNLDE
+827 LDESNLSE

-867 MKGKQKQIYNSYVK
+867 MKGKQKQLYSFYVK
-881 AIKTKLNESKISGKI
+881 AIKNQLNENKSSEKSGRD
-896 GNEKINLFAY
+896 KINLFAY

-918 IVIPE
+918 LVVPD
-923 YNGGSGKLIVVKE
+923 YTGGSSKLTVVKE

-949 LFSQFTSVLKKIED
+949 LFSQFTSVLKKIEE
-963 DFKREGI
+963 DFKKEDI
-970 SHLYLDGGTS
+970 SYLYLDGETS
-980 AKERV
+980 ARERV
-985 ERVKKFNEDESIKV
+985 ERVKKFNEDSNIKV

-1044 NRVEVIKLVAKDTI
+1044 NKVEVIKLVAKDTI

-1092 EEIAKLFE
+1092 EEISKLFE

>member
-1 MPLNLEIL
+1 M
-9 MKNLVRRTSSF
+9 
-20 TREQGKKLI
+20 
-29 KEAYIKDVKGKS
+29 
-41 IDGVYHIYGR
+41 
-51 VLNED
+51 
-56 KNWDYDTHLKI
+56 
-67 NMKNNEIIGVNC
+67 
-79 SCETFKENSKQVKN
+79 
-93 YMCKHISAT
+93 IS
-102 GDAFYSLA
+102 
-110 KKKIASKKPM
+110 
-120 IKVENR
+120 
-126 LVKENEKN
+126 
-134 NEQQEKRFLSL
+134 
-145 DISIKHMVKEGIQF
+145 
-159 FNCEFRIGVGN
+159 
-170 SNLILDL
+170 
-177 KDFLYKN
+177 
-184 SLKKPLKFNDSFTY
+184 
-198 NPLKDDF
+198 
-205 LKEDK
+205 
-210 RILQFI
+210 
-216 GANSDKINGRYLR
+216 GRYLR
-229 LRQNSL
+229 LKQNNL

-256 YEVKVRKENVPVAL
+256 YEVKVKKENVPVAL

-278 FILSH
+278 FVLSH
-283 HKKFPVI
+283 HKKFPVL
-290 LNNTGDVMFF
+290 LNNLGDVMFF

-326 TITYKKTLENL
+326 TITYKKSLENL
-337 KNLLEE
+337 RSLLEE

-354 ENVKIFKEKLMKTTF
+354 ENVRVFKEKLMKTTF
-369 YFYEN
+369 NLYKTEG
-374 KGEIYCNVKIDYCG
+374 KIYCNVKIDYCG

-432 DEEAMYD
+432 NKEEMYEL
-439 FFSKGLKKIK
+439 FSKGIKRLRELGEVLLSEELK
-449 EHGDVILSKE
+449 
-459 LQEFKV
+459 EFKV
-465 IDSSLISS
+465 LDSSLISS
-473 ELSELINFYKLKF
+473 ELKELSNFYKLKF
-486 DFGDFNIQE
+486 DFGDFELRE
-495 LRESIDAMKNGKRFY
+495 LRESVEAMKRGDRFY
-510 KTKKTYL
+510 RTKKVYL
-517 DLEEPGIIHFLN
+517 DLEDPGIVNFLN

-535 LDNISNN
+535 LENIKDN
-542 EINIDKSKVLYIQE
+542 EVYIDKSKVLYIQE

-568 GKVLQEIVNKLL
+568 GNVLQEIVGKLL
-580 NKEFKRKLVPKAL
+580 NKEFKRKLLPKAL
-593 NAELRSYQKEGFKW
+593 NAELRPYQKEGFKW

-656 MDEFEKFAPSLRIGL
+656 MDEFEKFAPSIRVGL
-671 VHGSKT
+671 VHGSKSK
-677 RRDKVLNDFKRS
+677 RDKVLRDFKRG
-689 LGIKLDYMDTFE
+689 LGIKI
-701 GLDLDEE
+701 EE
-708 ENINNSKE
+708 ENLKE
-716 GKNKSNDKN
+716 
-725 KTKKSSKSYERYDIL
+725 KSYEKYDVL
-740 LTTYGTLKNDEE
+740 LTTYGTLKNDEK
-752 AYDNLSFDYC
+752 AYENLSFDYC

-778 LSVKKIKSRCNIAL
+778 LSVKNIKSRCNIAL

-827 LDENNLDE
+827 LDESNLSE

-867 MKGKQKQIYNSYVK
+867 MKGKQKQLYSFYVK
-881 AIKTKLNESKISGKI
+881 AIKNQLNENKSSEKSGRD
-896 GNEKINLFAY
+896 KINLFAY

-918 IVIPE
+918 LVVPDYTGE
-923 YNGGSGKLIVVKE
+923 SSKLTVVKE

-949 LFSQFTSVLKKIED
+949 LFSQFTSVLQKIEE
-963 DFKREGI
+963 DFKKEDI
-970 SHLYLDGGTS
+970 SYLYLDGGTS
-980 AKERV
+980 AKDRV
-985 ERVKKFNEDESIKV
+985 ERVKKFNEDSNIKV

-1044 NRVEVIKLVAKDTI
+1044 NKVEVIKLVAKDTI

-1092 EEIAKLFE
+1092 EEISKLFE

>member
-1 MPLNLEIL
+1 MNLDIF

-29 KEAYIKDVKGKS
+29 QEAYVKDVKGKS
-41 IDGVYHIYGR
+41 IDGIYHIYGS
-51 VLNED
+51 VLNDD
-56 KNWDYDTHLKI
+56 KNWDYNTHIKI
-67 NMKNNEIIGVNC
+67 NMQNSDIMGTNC
-79 SCETFKENSKQVKN
+79 SCETFKENSKHIKN
-93 YMCKHISAT
+93 YVCKHISAT
-102 GDAFYSLA
+102 NDVFYSLA
-110 KKKIASKKPM
+110 KKKMQKNKLKSNNKP
-120 IKVENR
+120 K
-126 LVKENEKN
+126 LVKEKNEEHKG
-134 NEQQEKRFLSL
+134 QEKRFLSL
-145 DISIKHMVKEGIQF
+145 DINIKHMLKEGITL
-159 FNCEFRIGVGN
+159 FNCEFRIGTGN
-170 SNLILDL
+170 LNLILDL

-184 SLKKPLKFNDSFTY
+184 SLKKPLKFNDGFTY
-198 NPLKDDF
+198 NPLKDEF
-205 LKEDK
+205 LDEDK
-210 RILQFI
+210 RVLQFVASHKDMI
-216 GANSDKINGRYLR
+216 SGRYLR
-229 LRQNSL
+229 LKQNNL

-256 YEVKVRKENVPVAL
+256 YEVKVKKENVPVAL

-278 FILSH
+278 FILNH
-283 HKKFPVI
+283 HKKFPII
-290 LNNTGDVMFF
+290 LNNSGDVMFF

-326 TITYKKTLENL
+326 TITYKKSLENL
-337 KNLLEE
+337 RSLLEE

-354 ENVKIFKEKLMKTTF
+354 ENIRVFKEKLMKTTF
-369 YFYEN
+369 NLYKT
-374 KGEIYCNVKIDYCG
+374 KGKIYCNVKIDYCG

-432 DEEAMYD
+432 NEEEMYELL
-439 FFSKGLKKIK
+439 SKGIKRLREFGEVLLSEELK
-449 EHGDVILSKE
+449 
-459 LQEFKV
+459 EFKV
-465 IDSSLISS
+465 LDSSLISS
-473 ELSELINFYKLKF
+473 ELIELSNFYKLKF
-486 DFGDFNIQE
+486 DFGDFELRE
-495 LRESIDAMKNGKRFY
+495 LRESIEAMKKGDRFY
-510 KTKKTYL
+510 RTKKVYL
-517 DLEEPGIIHFLN
+517 DLEDPGIVNFLN

-535 LDNISNN
+535 LENIKDN
-542 EINIDKSKVLYIQE
+542 EVYIDKSKVLYIQE

-568 GKVLQEIVNKLL
+568 GNVLQEIVGKLL

-593 NAELRSYQKEGFKW
+593 NAELRPYQKEGFKW

-656 MDEFEKFAPSLRIGL
+656 MDEFEKFAPSIRVGL
-671 VHGSKT
+671 VHGSKSK
-677 RRDKVLNDFKRS
+677 RDKVLRDFKRG
-689 LGIKLDYMDTFE
+689 LGIKI
-701 GLDLDEE
+701 EE
-708 ENINNSKE
+708 KNLKE
-716 GKNKSNDKN
+716 
-725 KTKKSSKSYERYDIL
+725 KSYEKYDVL
-740 LTTYGTLKNDEE
+740 LTTYGTLKNDEK
-752 AYDNLSFDYC
+752 AYENLSFDYC

-778 LSVKKIKSRCNIAL
+778 LSVKNIKSRCNIAL

-827 LDENNLDE
+827 LDESNLSE

-846 RLKEDV
+846 RLKEEV

-867 MKGKQKQIYNSYVK
+867 MKGKQKQLYSFYVN
-881 AIKTKLNESKISGKI
+881 AIKNQLNENKSSEKSGRD
-896 GNEKINLFAY
+896 KINLFAY

-918 IVIPE
+918 LVVPD
-923 YNGGSGKLIVVKE
+923 YKGGSSKLTVVKE

-949 LFSQFTSVLKKIED
+949 LFSQFTSVLQKIEE
-963 DFKREGI
+963 DFKKEDI
-970 SHLYLDGGTS
+970 SYLYLDGGTS
-980 AKERV
+980 AKDRV
-985 ERVKKFNEDESIKV
+985 ERVKKFNEDSNIKV

-1044 NRVEVIKLVAKDTI
+1044 NKVEVIKLVAKDTI

-1092 EEIAKLFE
+1092 EEISKLFE

>member
-1 MPLNLEIL
+1 MPLNLDIL

-29 KEAYIKDVKGKS
+29 KEAYVKDVKGKS
-41 IDGVYHIYGR
+41 IDGIYHIYGS
-51 VLNED
+51 VLNDD
-56 KNWDYDTHLKI
+56 KNWDYNTHIKI
-67 NMKNNEIIGVNC
+67 NMQNSDIIGTNC
-79 SCETFKENSKQVKN
+79 SCETFKENSKHIKN
-93 YMCKHISAT
+93 YVCKHISAT
-102 GDAFYSLA
+102 NDVFYSLA
-110 KKKIASKKPM
+110 KKKMQNNKLKSNNKTQ
-120 IKVENR
+120 
-126 LVKENEKN
+126 LVKEKNEEHKG
-134 NEQQEKRFLSL
+134 QEKRFLSL
-145 DISIKHMVKEGIQF
+145 DINIKHMVKEGITL
-159 FNCEFRIGVGN
+159 FNCEFRIGAGN
-170 SNLILDL
+170 LNLILDL

-184 SLKKPLKFNDSFTY
+184 SLKKPLKFNDGFTY
-198 NPLKDDF
+198 NPLKDEF
-205 LKEDK
+205 LEEDK
-210 RILQFI
+210 RVLQFVASHKDMI
-216 GANSDKINGRYLR
+216 SGRYLR
-229 LRQNSL
+229 LKQNNL

-256 YEVKVRKENVPVAL
+256 YEVKVKKENVPVAL

-278 FILSH
+278 FVLSH

-290 LNNTGDVMFF
+290 LNNSGDVMFF

-316 PIHKLFLKNN
+316 PIYKLFLKNN
-326 TITYKKTLENL
+326 TITYKKSLENL
-337 KNLLEE
+337 RSLLEE

-354 ENVKIFKEKLMKTTF
+354 ENIRVFKEKLMKTTF
-369 YFYEN
+369 NLYKN
-374 KGEIYCNVKIDYCG
+374 KGKIYCNVKIDYCG

-432 DEEAMYD
+432 NEEEMYEL
-439 FFSKGLKKIK
+439 FSKGIKRLRELGEVLLSEELK
-449 EHGDVILSKE
+449 
-459 LQEFKV
+459 EFKV
-465 IDSSLISS
+465 LDSSLISS
-473 ELSELINFYKLKF
+473 ELKELSNFYKLKF
-486 DFGDFNIQE
+486 DFGDFELRE
-495 LRESIDAMKNGKRFY
+495 LRESIEAMKKGDRFY
-510 KTKKTYL
+510 RTKKLYL
-517 DLEEPGIIHFLN
+517 DLEDPGIVNFLN

-535 LDNISNN
+535 LENIKDN
-542 EINIDKSKVLYIQE
+542 EVYIDKSKVLYIQE
-556 KLKDRNL
+556 KLKNRNL

-568 GKVLQEIVNKLL
+568 GNVLQEIVGKLL

-593 NAELRSYQKEGFKW
+593 NAELRPYQKDGFKW

-656 MDEFEKFAPSLRIGL
+656 MDEFEKFAPSIRVGL
-671 VHGSKT
+671 VHGSKSK
-677 RRDKVLNDFKRS
+677 RDKVLRDFKRD
-689 LGIKLDYMDTFE
+689 LGIKI
-701 GLDLDEE
+701 EE
-708 ENINNSKE
+708 SNLKE
-716 GKNKSNDKN
+716 
-725 KTKKSSKSYERYDIL
+725 KSYEKYDVL
-740 LTTYGTLKNDEE
+740 LTTYGTLKNDEKSYE
-752 AYDNLSFDYC
+752 NLSFDYC

-772 PSAQAT
+772 PVAQAT
-778 LSVKKIKSRCNIAL
+778 LSVKNIKSRCNIAL

-827 LDENNLDE
+827 LDESNLSE

-867 MKGKQKQIYNSYVK
+867 MKGKQKQLYSSYVK
-881 AIKTKLNESKISGKI
+881 AIKNQLNENKSSAKSGRD
-896 GNEKINLFAY
+896 KINLFAY

-918 IVIPE
+918 IVVPDYKGE
-923 YNGGSGKLIVVKE
+923 SSKLTVVKE

-949 LFSQFTSVLKKIED
+949 LFSQFTSVLQKIEE
-963 DFKREGI
+963 DFKKEDI
-970 SHLYLDGGTS
+970 SYLYLDGGTS
-980 AKERV
+980 AKDRV
-985 ERVKKFNEDESIKV
+985 ERVKRFNEDSNIKV

-1044 NRVEVIKLVAKDTI
+1044 NKVEVIKLVAKDTI

-1092 EEIAKLFE
+1092 EEISKLFE

>member
-1 MPLNLEIL
+1 

-29 KEAYIKDVKGKS
+29 KEAYVKDVKGKS
-41 IDGVYHIYGR
+41 IDGIYHIYGS
-51 VLNED
+51 VLNDD
-56 KNWDYDTHLKI
+56 KNWDYNTHIKI
-67 NMKNNEIIGVNC
+67 NMQNSDIMGTNC
-79 SCETFKENSKQVKN
+79 SCETFKENSKHIKN
-93 YMCKHISAT
+93 YVCKHISAT
-102 GDAFYSLA
+102 NDVFYSLA
-110 KKKIASKKPM
+110 KKKMQKNKLKSNNKP
-120 IKVENR
+120 K
-126 LVKENEKN
+126 LVKEKNEEHKG
-134 NEQQEKRFLSL
+134 QEKRFLSL
-145 DISIKHMVKEGIQF
+145 DINIKHMVKEGITL
-159 FNCEFRIGVGN
+159 FNCEFRIGAGN
-170 SNLILDL
+170 LNLILDL

-184 SLKKPLKFNDSFTY
+184 SLKKPLKFNDGFTY
-198 NPLKDDF
+198 NPLKDEF
-205 LKEDK
+205 LDEDK
-210 RILQFI
+210 RVLQFVASHKDMI
-216 GANSDKINGRYLR
+216 SGRYLR
-229 LRQNSL
+229 LKQNNL

-256 YEVKVRKENVPVAL
+256 YEVKVKKENVPVAL

-278 FILSH
+278 FILNH
-283 HKKFPVI
+283 HKKFPII
-290 LNNTGDVMFF
+290 LNNSGDVMFF

-326 TITYKKTLENL
+326 TITYKKSLENL
-337 KNLLEE
+337 RSLLEE

-354 ENVKIFKEKLMKTTF
+354 ENIRVFKEKLMKTTF
-369 YFYEN
+369 NLYKN
-374 KGEIYCNVKIDYCG
+374 KEKIYCNVKIDYCG

-432 DEEAMYD
+432 SEEEIYEL
-439 FFSKGLKKIK
+439 FSKGIKRLRELGEVLLSEELK
-449 EHGDVILSKE
+449 
-459 LQEFKV
+459 EFKV
-465 IDSSLISS
+465 LDSSLISS
-473 ELSELINFYKLKF
+473 ELKELSNFYKLKF
-486 DFGDFNIQE
+486 DFGDFELRE
-495 LRESIDAMKNGKRFY
+495 LRESIEAMKRGDRFY
-510 KTKKTYL
+510 RTKKVYL
-517 DLEEPGIIHFLN
+517 DLEDPGIVNFLN
-529 LLEDLG
+529 LLDDLG
-535 LDNISNN
+535 LENIKDN
-542 EINIDKSKVLYIQE
+542 EVYIDKSKVLYIQE
-556 KLKDRNL
+556 KLKDRTL

-568 GKVLQEIVNKLL
+568 GNVLQEIVGKLL

-593 NAELRSYQKEGFKW
+593 NAELRPYQKEGFKW

-656 MDEFEKFAPSLRIGL
+656 MDEFEKFAPSIRIGL
-671 VHGSKT
+671 VHGSKSK
-677 RRDKVLNDFKRS
+677 RDKVLRDFKRG
-689 LGIKLDYMDTFE
+689 LGIKI
-701 GLDLDEE
+701 EE
-708 ENINNSKE
+708 ENLKE
-716 GKNKSNDKN
+716 
-725 KTKKSSKSYERYDIL
+725 KSYEKYDVL
-740 LTTYGTLKNDEE
+740 LTTYGTLKNDEK
-752 AYDNLSFDYC
+752 AYENLSFDYC

-778 LSVKKIKSRCNIAL
+778 LSVKNIKSRCNIAL

-812 PGYLFTKERFRERFI
+812 PGYLFTKDRFRERFI
-827 LDENNLDE
+827 LDESNLSE
-835 LKSLITPFILR
+835 LKYLITPFILR
-846 RLKEDV
+846 RLKEEV

-867 MKGKQKQIYNSYVK
+867 MKGKQKQLYSFYVN
-881 AIKTKLNESKISGKI
+881 AIKNQLNENKSSEKSGRD
-896 GNEKINLFAY
+896 KINLFAY

-918 IVIPE
+918 IVVPD
-923 YNGGSGKLIVVKE
+923 YKGGSSKLTVVRE

-949 LFSQFTSVLKKIED
+949 LFSQFTSVLQKIEE
-963 DFKREGI
+963 DFKKEDI
-970 SHLYLDGGTS
+970 SYLYLDGGTS
-980 AKERV
+980 AKDRV
-985 ERVKKFNEDESIKV
+985 ERVKKFNDDSNIKV

-1044 NRVEVIKLVAKDTI
+1044 NKVEVIKLVAKDTI

-1092 EEIAKLFE
+1092 EEISKLFE

>member
-1 MPLNLEIL
+1 MPLNLDIF

-29 KEAYIKDVKGKS
+29 KEAYVKDVKGKC
-41 IDGVYHIYGR
+41 IDGIYHIYGS
-51 VLNED
+51 VLNDD
-56 KNWDYDTHLKI
+56 KNWDYNTHIKI
-67 NMKNNEIIGVNC
+67 NMQNSDIIGTNC
-79 SCETFKENSKQVKN
+79 SCETFKENSKHIKN
-93 YMCKHISAT
+93 YVCKHISAT
-102 GDAFYSLA
+102 NDVFYSLA
-110 KKKIASKKPM
+110 KKKMQKNKLKSNNKP
-120 IKVENR
+120 K
-126 LVKENEKN
+126 LVKEKNEEHKGK
-134 NEQQEKRFLSL
+134 EKRFLSL
-145 DISIKHMVKEGIQF
+145 DINIKHMVKEGITL
-159 FNCEFRIGVGN
+159 FNCEFRIGTG
-170 SNLILDL
+170 NLILDL

-184 SLKKPLKFNDSFTY
+184 SLKKPLKFNDGFTY
-198 NPLKDDF
+198 NPLKDEF
-205 LKEDK
+205 LDEDK
-210 RILQFI
+210 RVLQFV
-216 GANSDKINGRYLR
+216 ASHKDMVSGRYLR
-229 LRQNSL
+229 LKQNNL
-235 KDFLKLIDE
+235 KDFLKLVDE

-256 YEVKVRKENVPVAL
+256 YEVKVKKENVPVAL

-278 FILSH
+278 FVLSH

-290 LNNTGDVMFF
+290 LNNSGDVMFF

-326 TITYKKTLENL
+326 TITYKKSLENL
-337 KNLLEE
+337 RSLLEE

-354 ENVKIFKEKLMKTTF
+354 ENIRVFKEKLMKTTF
-369 YFYEN
+369 NLYKT
-374 KGEIYCNVKIDYCG
+374 KGRIYCNVKIDYCG

-432 DEEAMYD
+432 SEEEMYEL
-439 FFSKGLKKIK
+439 FSKGIKRLRELGEVLLSEELK
-449 EHGDVILSKE
+449 G
-459 LQEFKV
+459 FKV
-465 IDSSLISS
+465 LDSSLISS
-473 ELSELINFYKLKF
+473 ELKELSNFYKLKF
-486 DFGDFNIQE
+486 DFGDFELRE
-495 LRESIDAMKNGKRFY
+495 LRESIDAMKRGDRFY
-510 KTKKTYL
+510 RTKKVYL
-517 DLEEPGIIHFLN
+517 DLEDPGIVNFLN

-535 LDNISNN
+535 LENINDN
-542 EINIDKSKVLYIQE
+542 EVYIDKSKVLYIQE

-568 GKVLQEIVNKLL
+568 GNVLQEIVGKLL

-593 NAELRSYQKEGFKW
+593 NAELRPYQKEGFKW

-656 MDEFEKFAPSLRIGL
+656 MDEFEKFAPSIRVGL
-671 VHGSKT
+671 VHGSKSK
-677 RRDKVLNDFKRS
+677 RDKVLRDFKRG
-689 LGIKLDYMDTFE
+689 LGIKI
-701 GLDLDEE
+701 EE
-708 ENINNSKE
+708 ENLKE
-716 GKNKSNDKN
+716 
-725 KTKKSSKSYERYDIL
+725 KSYEKYDVL
-740 LTTYGTLKNDEE
+740 LTTYGTLKNDEK
-752 AYDNLSFDYC
+752 AYENLSFDYC

-772 PSAQAT
+772 PAAQAT
-778 LSVKKIKSRCNIAL
+778 LSVKNIKSRCNIAL

-812 PGYLFTKERFRERFI
+812 PGYLFTKDRFRERFI
-827 LDENNLDE
+827 LDESNLSE

-867 MKGKQKQIYNSYVK
+867 MKGKQKQLYSFYVK
-881 AIKTKLNESKISGKI
+881 AIKNQLNENKSSEKSGRD
-896 GNEKINLFAY
+896 KINLFSY

-918 IVIPE
+918 LVVPD
-923 YNGGSGKLIVVKE
+923 YTGGSSKLTVVKE

-949 LFSQFTSVLKKIED
+949 LFSQFTSVLKKIEE
-963 DFKREGI
+963 DFKKEDI
-970 SHLYLDGGTS
+970 SYLYLDGGTS
-980 AKERV
+980 AKDRV
-985 ERVKKFNEDESIKV
+985 ERVKKFNEDSNIKV

-1044 NRVEVIKLVAKDTI
+1044 NKVEVIKLVAKDTI

-1092 EEIAKLFE
+1092 EEISKLFE

>member
-1 MPLNLEIL
+1 MPLNLDIF

-29 KEAYIKDVKGKS
+29 QEAYVKDVKGKS
-41 IDGVYHIYGR
+41 IDGIYHIYGS
-51 VLNED
+51 VLNDD
-56 KNWDYDTHLKI
+56 KNWDYNTHIKI
-67 NMKNNEIIGVNC
+67 NMQNSDIMGTNC
-79 SCETFKENSKQVKN
+79 SCETFKENSKHIKN
-93 YMCKHISAT
+93 YVCKHISAT
-102 GDAFYSLA
+102 NDVFYSLA
-110 KKKIASKKPM
+110 KKKMQKNKLKSNNKPKL
-120 IKVENR
+120 IK
-126 LVKENEKN
+126 EKN
-134 NEQQEKRFLSL
+134 EEHKGKEKRFLSL
-145 DISIKHMVKEGIQF
+145 DINIKHMVKEGITL
-159 FNCEFRIGVGN
+159 FNCEFRIGAGN
-170 SNLILDL
+170 LNLILDL

-184 SLKKPLKFNDSFTY
+184 SLKKPLKFNDGFTY
-198 NPLKDDF
+198 NPLKDEF
-205 LKEDK
+205 LDEDK
-210 RILQFI
+210 RVLQFVASHKDMI
-216 GANSDKINGRYLR
+216 SGRYLR
-229 LRQNSL
+229 LKQNNL

-256 YEVKVRKENVPVAL
+256 YEVKVKKENVPVAL

-278 FILSH
+278 FVLSH

-290 LNNTGDVMFF
+290 LNNLGDVMFF

-326 TITYKKTLENL
+326 TITYKKSLESL
-337 KNLLEE
+337 RNLLEE

-354 ENVKIFKEKLMKTTF
+354 ENVRVFKEKLMKTTF
-369 YFYEN
+369 NLYKTEG
-374 KGEIYCNVKIDYCG
+374 KIYCNVKIDYCG

-432 DEEAMYD
+432 SEEEIYEL
-439 FFSKGLKKIK
+439 FSKGIKKLK
-449 EHGDVILSKE
+449 EFGEVLLSEE
-459 LQEFKV
+459 LKEFKV
-465 IDSSLISS
+465 LDSSLISS
-473 ELSELINFYKLKF
+473 ELIELSNFYKLKF
-486 DFGDFNIQE
+486 DFGDFELRE
-495 LRESIDAMKNGKRFY
+495 LRESIEAMKKGDRFY
-510 KTKKTYL
+510 RTKKVYL
-517 DLEEPGIIHFLN
+517 DLEDPGIVNFLN

-535 LDNISNN
+535 LENIKDN
-542 EINIDKSKVLYIQE
+542 EVYIDKSKVLYIQE

-568 GKVLQEIVNKLL
+568 GNVLQEIVGKLL

-593 NAELRSYQKEGFKW
+593 NVELRPYQKEGFKW

-656 MDEFEKFAPSLRIGL
+656 MDEFEKFAPSIRIGL
-671 VHGSKT
+671 VHGSKSK
-677 RRDKVLNDFKRS
+677 RDKVLRDFKRG
-689 LGIKLDYMDTFE
+689 LGIKI
-701 GLDLDEE
+701 EE
-708 ENINNSKE
+708 ENLKE
-716 GKNKSNDKN
+716 
-725 KTKKSSKSYERYDIL
+725 KSYEKYDVL
-740 LTTYGTLKNDEE
+740 LTTYGTLKNDKK
-752 AYDNLSFDYC
+752 AYENLSFDYC

-772 PSAQAT
+772 PVAQAT
-778 LSVKKIKSRCNIAL
+778 LSVKNIKSRCNIAL

-827 LDENNLDE
+827 LDESNLSE

-867 MKGKQKQIYNSYVK
+867 MKGKQKQLYSFYVK
-881 AIKTKLNESKISGKI
+881 AIKNQLNENKSSEKSGRD
-896 GNEKINLFAY
+896 KINLFAY

-918 IVIPE
+918 LVVPD
-923 YNGGSGKLIVVKE
+923 YTGGSSKLTVVKE

-949 LFSQFTSVLKKIED
+949 LFSQFTSVLKKIEE
-963 DFKREGI
+963 DFKKEEI
-970 SHLYLDGGTS
+970 SYLYLDGGTS
-980 AKERV
+980 AKDRV
-985 ERVKKFNEDESIKV
+985 ERVKKFNEDSNIKV

-1005 AGGVGLNLTSASVVI
+1005 AGGVGLNLTSASMVI

-1044 NRVEVIKLVAKDTI
+1044 NKVEVIKLVAKDTI

-1080 TMDGKGLKRLTE
+1080 TMDGKVLKRLTE
-1092 EEIAKLFE
+1092 EEISKLFE

>member
-1 MPLNLEIL
+1 MNLDIF

-29 KEAYIKDVKGKS
+29 QEAYVKDVKGKS
-41 IDGVYHIYGR
+41 IDGIYHIYGS
-51 VLNED
+51 VLNDD
-56 KNWDYDTHLKI
+56 KNWDYNTHIKI
-67 NMKNNEIIGVNC
+67 NMKNSDIMGTNC
-79 SCETFKENSKQVKN
+79 SCETFKENSKHIKN
-93 YMCKHISAT
+93 YVCKHISAT
-102 GDAFYSLA
+102 NDVFYSLA
-110 KKKIASKKPM
+110 KKKMQKNKLKSNNKP
-120 IKVENR
+120 K
-126 LVKENEKN
+126 LVKEKNEEHKGK
-134 NEQQEKRFLSL
+134 EKRFLSL
-145 DISIKHMVKEGIQF
+145 DINIKHMVKEGITL
-159 FNCEFRIGVGN
+159 FNCEFRIGAGN
-170 SNLILDL
+170 LNLILDL

-184 SLKKPLKFNDSFTY
+184 SLKKPLKFNDGFTY
-198 NPLKDDF
+198 NPLKDEF
-205 LKEDK
+205 LDEDK
-210 RILQFI
+210 RVLQFVASHKDMI
-216 GANSDKINGRYLR
+216 SGRYLR
-229 LRQNSL
+229 LKQNNL

-256 YEVKVRKENVPVAL
+256 YEVKVKRENVPVAL
-270 TLKEGKEG
+270 TLKEGKEE
-278 FILSH
+278 FVLSH
-283 HKKFPVI
+283 HKKFPVL
-290 LNNTGDVMFF
+290 LNNLGDVMFF

-326 TITYKKTLENL
+326 TITYKKSLESL
-337 KNLLEE
+337 RNLLEE

-354 ENVKIFKEKLMKTTF
+354 ENVRAFKEKLMKTTF
-369 YFYEN
+369 NLYKTEG
-374 KGEIYCNVKIDYCG
+374 KIYCNVKIDYCG

-432 DEEAMYD
+432 NEEEMYEL
-439 FFSKGLKKIK
+439 FSKGIKRLRELGEVLLSEELK
-449 EHGDVILSKE
+449 
-459 LQEFKV
+459 EFKV
-465 IDSSLISS
+465 LDSSLISS
-473 ELSELINFYKLKF
+473 ELKELNNFYKLKF
-486 DFGDFNIQE
+486 DFGDFELRE
-495 LRESIDAMKNGKRFY
+495 LRESIEAMKKGDRFY
-510 KTKKTYL
+510 ITKKVYL
-517 DLEEPGIIHFLN
+517 DLEDHGIVNFLN

-535 LDNISNN
+535 LENIKDN
-542 EINIDKSKVLYIQE
+542 EVYIDKSKVLYIQE

-568 GKVLQEIVNKLL
+568 GNVLQEIVGKLL

-593 NAELRSYQKEGFKW
+593 NAELRPYQKEGFKW

-656 MDEFEKFAPSLRIGL
+656 MDEFEKFAPSIRVGL
-671 VHGSKT
+671 VHGSKSK
-677 RRDKVLNDFKRS
+677 RDKVLRDFKRG
-689 LGIKLDYMDTFE
+689 LGIKV
-701 GLDLDEE
+701 EE
-708 ENINNSKE
+708 ENLKE
-716 GKNKSNDKN
+716 
-725 KTKKSSKSYERYDIL
+725 KSYEKYDVL
-740 LTTYGTLKNDEE
+740 LTTYGTLKNDEK
-752 AYDNLSFDYC
+752 AYENLSFDYC

-772 PSAQAT
+772 PVAQAT
-778 LSVKKIKSRCNIAL
+778 LSVKNIKSRCNIAL

-812 PGYLFTKERFRERFI
+812 PGYLFTKDRFRERFI
-827 LDENNLDE
+827 LDESNLSE

-867 MKGKQKQIYNSYVK
+867 MKGKQKQLYSFYVK
-881 AIKTKLNESKISGKI
+881 AIKNQLNENKSSEKSGRD
-896 GNEKINLFAY
+896 KINLFAY

-918 IVIPE
+918 LVVPD
-923 YNGGSGKLIVVKE
+923 YTGGSSKLTVVKE

-949 LFSQFTSVLKKIED
+949 LFSQFTSVLQKIEE
-963 DFKREGI
+963 DFKKEDI
-970 SHLYLDGGTS
+970 SYLYLDGGTS
-980 AKERV
+980 AKDRV
-985 ERVKKFNEDESIKV
+985 ERVKKFNEDSNIKV

-1044 NRVEVIKLVAKDTI
+1044 NKVEVIKLVAKDTI

-1092 EEIAKLFE
+1092 EEISKLFE

>member
-1 MPLNLEIL
+1 MPLNLDIF
-9 MKNLVRRTSSF
+9 MKNLVRRTSGF

-29 KEAYIKDVKGKS
+29 KEAYVKDVKGKN
-41 IDGVYHIYGR
+41 IDGIYHIYGN
-51 VLNED
+51 VLNDD
-56 KNWDYDTHLKI
+56 KNWDYNTHIKI
-67 NMKNNEIIGVNC
+67 NMKNSDIIGTNC
-79 SCETFKENSKQVKN
+79 SCETFKENSKHIKN
-93 YMCKHISAT
+93 YVCKHISAT
-102 GDAFYSLA
+102 NDVFYSLVR
-110 KKKIASKKPM
+110 KKVQKNKLKSNNKTQ
-120 IKVENR
+120 
-126 LVKENEKN
+126 LVKEKNEEHKGK
-134 NEQQEKRFLSL
+134 EKRFLSL
-145 DISIKHMVKEGIQF
+145 DINIKHMVKEGITL
-159 FNCEFRIGVGN
+159 FNCEFRIGAGN
-170 SNLILDL
+170 LNLILDL

-184 SLKKPLKFNDSFTY
+184 SLKKPLKFNDGFTY
-198 NPLKDDF
+198 NPLRDEF
-205 LKEDK
+205 LEEDK
-210 RILQFI
+210 RVLQFVASHKDMI
-216 GANSDKINGRYLR
+216 SGRYLR
-229 LRQNSL
+229 LKQNNL

-256 YEVKVRKENVPVAL
+256 YEVKVKKENVPVAL

-283 HKKFPVI
+283 HKKFPVL
-290 LNNTGDVMFF
+290 LNNLGDVMFF

-326 TITYKKTLENL
+326 TITYKKSLENL
-337 KNLLEE
+337 RNLLEE

-354 ENVKIFKEKLMKTTF
+354 ENVRAFKEKLMKTTF
-369 YFYEN
+369 NLYKT
-374 KGEIYCNVKIDYCG
+374 KGKIYCNVKIDYCG

-432 DEEAMYD
+432 NEEEMYEL
-439 FFSKGLKKIK
+439 FSKGIKRLK
-449 EHGDVILSKE
+449 EFGEVLLSEE
-459 LQEFKV
+459 LKEFKV
-465 IDSSLISS
+465 LDSSLISS
-473 ELSELINFYKLKF
+473 ELIELSNFYKLKF
-486 DFGDFNIQE
+486 DFGDFELRE
-495 LRESIDAMKNGKRFY
+495 LRESIEAMKKGERFY
-510 KTKKTYL
+510 RTKKVYL
-517 DLEEPGIIHFLN
+517 DLEDHGIVNFLN

-535 LDNISNN
+535 LENIKDN
-542 EINIDKSKVLYIQE
+542 EVYIDKSKVLYIQE

-568 GKVLQEIVNKLL
+568 GNVLQEIVGKLL

-593 NAELRSYQKEGFKW
+593 NAELRPYQKEGFKW

-656 MDEFEKFAPSLRIGL
+656 MDEFEKFAPSIRVGL
-671 VHGSKT
+671 VHGSKSK
-677 RRDKVLNDFKRS
+677 RDRVLRGFKRGI
-689 LGIKLDYMDTFE
+689 GIKV
-701 GLDLDEE
+701 EE
-708 ENINNSKE
+708 ENLKE
-716 GKNKSNDKN
+716 
-725 KTKKSSKSYERYDIL
+725 KSYEKYDVL
-740 LTTYGTLKNDEE
+740 LTTYGTLKNDEK
-752 AYDNLSFDYC
+752 AYENLSFDYC

-772 PSAQAT
+772 PAAQAT
-778 LSVKKIKSRCNIAL
+778 LSVKNIKSRCNIAL

-827 LDENNLDE
+827 LDESNLSE

-867 MKGKQKQIYNSYVK
+867 MKGKQKQLYSFYVK
-881 AIKTKLNESKISGKI
+881 AIKNELNANKVSEKSEK
-896 GNEKINLFAY
+896 NKINLFAY

-918 IVIPE
+918 IVVPDYKGE
-923 YNGGSGKLIVVKE
+923 SSKLTVVKE
-936 IVKDASESGKKIL
+936 IVKDTSESGKKIL
-949 LFSQFTSVLKKIED
+949 LFSQFTSVLQKIEE
-963 DFKREGI
+963 DFKKEDI
-970 SHLYLDGGTS
+970 SYLYLDGGTS

-985 ERVKKFNEDESIKV
+985 ERVKKFNEDNNIKV

-1044 NRVEVIKLVAKDTI
+1044 NKVEVIKLVAKNTI

-1092 EEIAKLFE
+1092 EEISKLFE

>member
-1 MPLNLEIL
+1 MPLNLDIF

-29 KEAYIKDVKGKS
+29 KEAYVKDVKGKS
-41 IDGVYHIYGR
+41 IDGIYHIYGS
-51 VLNED
+51 VLNDD
-56 KNWDYDTHLKI
+56 KNWDYNTHIKI
-67 NMKNNEIIGVNC
+67 NMKNSDIMGTNC
-79 SCETFKENSKQVKN
+79 SCETFKENSKHIKN
-93 YMCKHISAT
+93 YVCKHISAT
-102 GDAFYSLA
+102 NDVFYSLA
-110 KKKIASKKPM
+110 KKKMQKNKLKSNNKP
-120 IKVENR
+120 K
-126 LVKENEKN
+126 LVKEKNEEHKGK
-134 NEQQEKRFLSL
+134 EKRFLSL
-145 DISIKHMVKEGIQF
+145 DINIKHMVKEGITL
-159 FNCEFRIGVGN
+159 FNCEFRIGAGN
-170 SNLILDL
+170 LNLILDL

-184 SLKKPLKFNDSFTY
+184 SLKKPLKFNDGFTY
-198 NPLKDDF
+198 NPLKDEF
-205 LKEDK
+205 LDEDK
-210 RILQFI
+210 RVLQFVASHKDMI
-216 GANSDKINGRYLR
+216 SGRYLR
-229 LRQNSL
+229 LKQNNL

-256 YEVKVRKENVPVAL
+256 YEVKVKKENVPVAL

-278 FILSH
+278 FVLSH

-290 LNNTGDVMFF
+290 LNNSGDVMFF

-326 TITYKKTLENL
+326 TITYKKSLENL
-337 KNLLEE
+337 RSLLEE
-343 LKNISKNIVLD
+343 LKNISKNIILD
-354 ENVKIFKEKLMKTTF
+354 ENIRVFKEKLMKTTF
-369 YFYEN
+369 NLYKT
-374 KGEIYCNVKIDYCG
+374 KGKIYCNVKIDYCG
-388 YIIDLIRDEKDNSFL
+388 YIIDLIRYEKDNSFL

-432 DEEAMYD
+432 SEEEIYEL
-439 FFSKGLKKIK
+439 FSKGIKRLRELGEVLLSEELKA
-449 EHGDVILSKE
+449 
-459 LQEFKV
+459 FKV
-465 IDSSLISS
+465 LDSSFISS
-473 ELSELINFYKLKF
+473 ELKELSNFYKLKF
-486 DFGDFNIQE
+486 DFGDFELRE
-495 LRESIDAMKNGKRFY
+495 LRESIEAMKRGDRFY
-510 KTKKTYL
+510 RSKKVYL
-517 DLEEPGIIHFLN
+517 DLEDPGIVNFLN

-535 LDNISNN
+535 LENIKDN
-542 EINIDKSKVLYIQE
+542 EVYIDKSKVLYIQE

-568 GKVLQEIVNKLL
+568 GNVLQEIVGKLL

-593 NAELRSYQKEGFKW
+593 NAELRPYQKEGFKW

-656 MDEFEKFAPSLRIGL
+656 MDEFEKFAPSIRVGL
-671 VHGSKT
+671 VHGSKSK
-677 RRDKVLNDFKRS
+677 RDKVLRDFKRG
-689 LGIKLDYMDTFE
+689 LGIKI
-701 GLDLDEE
+701 EE
-708 ENINNSKE
+708 ENLKE
-716 GKNKSNDKN
+716 
-725 KTKKSSKSYERYDIL
+725 KSYEKYDVL
-740 LTTYGTLKNDEE
+740 LTTYGTLKNDEK
-752 AYDNLSFDYC
+752 AYENLSFDYC

-772 PSAQAT
+772 PVAQAT
-778 LSVKKIKSRCNIAL
+778 LSVKNIKSRCNIAL

-812 PGYLFTKERFRERFI
+812 PGYLFTKDRFRERFI
-827 LDENNLDE
+827 LDESNLSE

-867 MKGKQKQIYNSYVK
+867 MKGKQKQLYSFYVK
-881 AIKTKLNESKISGKI
+881 AIKNQLNENKSSEKSGRD
-896 GNEKINLFAY
+896 KINLFAY

-918 IVIPE
+918 LVVPD
-923 YNGGSGKLIVVKE
+923 YTGGSSKLTVVKE

-949 LFSQFTSVLKKIED
+949 LFSQFTSVLQKIEE
-963 DFKREGI
+963 DFKKEDI
-970 SHLYLDGGTS
+970 SYLYLDGGTS
-980 AKERV
+980 AKDRV
-985 ERVKKFNEDESIKV
+985 ERVKKFNEDSNIKV

-1005 AGGVGLNLTSASVVI
+1005 AGGVGLNLTSASMVI

-1044 NRVEVIKLVAKDTI
+1044 NKVEVIKLVAKDTI

-1092 EEIAKLFE
+1092 EEISKLFE

>member
-1 MPLNLEIL
+1 MPLNLDIF

-29 KEAYIKDVKGKS
+29 KEAYVKDVKGKS
-41 IDGVYHIYGR
+41 IDGIYHIYGS
-51 VLNED
+51 VLNDD
-56 KNWDYDTHLKI
+56 KNWDYNTHIKI
-67 NMKNNEIIGVNC
+67 NMKNSDIIGTNC
-79 SCETFKENSKQVKN
+79 SCETFKENSKHIKN
-93 YMCKHISAT
+93 YVCKHISAT
-102 GDAFYSLA
+102 NDVFYSLA
-110 KKKIASKKPM
+110 KKKMQKNKLKSNNKP
-120 IKVENR
+120 K
-126 LVKENEKN
+126 LVKEKNEEHKGK
-134 NEQQEKRFLSL
+134 EKRFLSL
-145 DISIKHMVKEGIQF
+145 DINIKHMVKEGVTL
-159 FNCEFRIGVGN
+159 FNCEFRIGVG
-170 SNLILDL
+170 NLILDL

-184 SLKKPLKFNDSFTY
+184 SLKKPLKFNDGFTY
-198 NPLKDDF
+198 NPLKDEF
-205 LKEDK
+205 LDEDK
-210 RILQFI
+210 RVFQFVASHKDMI
-216 GANSDKINGRYLR
+216 SGRYLR
-229 LRQNSL
+229 LKQNNL

-256 YEVKVRKENVPVAL
+256 YEVKVKKENVPVAL

-278 FILSH
+278 FVLSH

-290 LNNTGDVMFF
+290 LNNSGDVMFF

-326 TITYKKTLENL
+326 TITYKKSLENL
-337 KNLLEE
+337 RSLLEE

-354 ENVKIFKEKLMKTTF
+354 ENIRVFKEKLMKTTF
-369 YFYEN
+369 NLYKN
-374 KGEIYCNVKIDYCG
+374 KRKIYCNVKIDYCG

-432 DEEAMYD
+432 NEEEMYELL
-439 FFSKGLKKIK
+439 SKGIKKLK
-449 EHGDVILSKE
+449 EFGEVLLSEE
-459 LQEFKV
+459 LKEFKV
-465 IDSSLISS
+465 LDSSLISS
-473 ELSELINFYKLKF
+473 ELKELSNFYKLKF
-486 DFGDFNIQE
+486 DFGDFELRE
-495 LRESIDAMKNGKRFY
+495 LRESLEAMKRGDRFY
-510 KTKKTYL
+510 RTKKVYL
-517 DLEEPGIIHFLN
+517 DLEDPGIVNFLN

-535 LDNISNN
+535 LENIKDN
-542 EINIDKSKVLYIQE
+542 EVYIDKSKVLYIQE

-568 GKVLQEIVNKLL
+568 GNVLQEIVGKLL

-593 NAELRSYQKEGFKW
+593 NAELRPYQKEGFKW

-656 MDEFEKFAPSLRIGL
+656 MDEFEKFAPRIRVGL
-671 VHGSKT
+671 VHGSKSK
-677 RRDKVLNDFKRS
+677 RDKVLRDFKRG
-689 LGIKLDYMDTFE
+689 LGIKI
-701 GLDLDEE
+701 EE
-708 ENINNSKE
+708 ENLKE
-716 GKNKSNDKN
+716 
-725 KTKKSSKSYERYDIL
+725 KSYEKYDVL
-740 LTTYGTLKNDEE
+740 LTTYGTLKNDEK
-752 AYDNLSFDYC
+752 AYENLSFDYC

-772 PSAQAT
+772 PTAQAT
-778 LSVKKIKSRCNIAL
+778 LSVKNIKSRCNIAL

-827 LDENNLDE
+827 LDESNLSE

-867 MKGKQKQIYNSYVK
+867 MKGKQKQLYSFYVK
-881 AIKTKLNESKISGKI
+881 AIKNQLNENKSSEKCGRD
-896 GNEKINLFAY
+896 KINLFAY

-918 IVIPE
+918 LVVPD
-923 YNGGSGKLIVVKE
+923 YTGGSSKLTVVKE

-949 LFSQFTSVLKKIED
+949 LFSQFTSVLKKIEE
-963 DFKREGI
+963 DFKKEDI
-970 SHLYLDGGTS
+970 SYLYLDGGTS
-980 AKERV
+980 AKDRV
-985 ERVKKFNEDESIKV
+985 ERVKRFNEDSNIKV

-1031 DQATDRAHRFGQE
+1031 EQATDRAHRFGQE
-1044 NRVEVIKLVAKDTI
+1044 NKVEVIKLVAKDTI

-1092 EEIAKLFE
+1092 EEISKLFE

>member
-1 MPLNLEIL
+1 MPLNLDIF

-20 TREQGKKLI
+20 TREKGKKLI
-29 KEAYIKDVKGKS
+29 QEAYIKEVKGKS
-41 IDGVYHIYGR
+41 IDGIYHIYGS
-51 VLNED
+51 VLNDD
-56 KNWDYDTHLKI
+56 KNWDYNTHIKI
-67 NMKNNEIIGVNC
+67 NMQNSDIMGTNC
-79 SCETFKENSKQVKN
+79 SCETFKENSKHIKN
-93 YMCKHISAT
+93 YVCKHISAT
-102 GDAFYSLA
+102 NDIFYSLVR
-110 KKKIASKKPM
+110 KKVQKNKLKSNNKTQ
-120 IKVENR
+120 
-126 LVKENEKN
+126 LVKEKNEEHKG
-134 NEQQEKRFLSL
+134 QEKRFLSL
-145 DISIKHMVKEGIQF
+145 DINIKHMVKEGITL
-159 FNCEFRIGVGN
+159 FNCEFRIGAGN
-170 SNLILDL
+170 LNLILDL

-184 SLKKPLKFNDSFTY
+184 SLKKPLKFNDGFTY
-198 NPLKDDF
+198 NPLRDEF
-205 LKEDK
+205 LEEDK
-210 RILQFI
+210 RVLQFVASHKDMI
-216 GANSDKINGRYLR
+216 SGRYLR
-229 LRQNSL
+229 LKQNNL

-256 YEVKVRKENVPVAL
+256 YEVKVKKENVPVAL

-278 FILSH
+278 FVLSH

-290 LNNTGDVMFF
+290 LNNLGDVMFF

-326 TITYKKTLENL
+326 VITYKKSLENL
-337 KNLLEE
+337 RSLLEE

-354 ENVKIFKEKLMKTTF
+354 ENIRVFKEKLMKTTF
-369 YFYEN
+369 NLYKT
-374 KGEIYCNVKIDYCG
+374 KGRIYCNVKIDYCG

-432 DEEAMYD
+432 NEEEMYELL
-439 FFSKGLKKIK
+439 SKGIKRLRELGEVLLSEELK
-449 EHGDVILSKE
+449 
-459 LQEFKV
+459 EFKV
-465 IDSSLISS
+465 LDSSLISS
-473 ELSELINFYKLKF
+473 ELKELSNFYKLKF
-486 DFGDFNIQE
+486 DFGDFELRE
-495 LRESIDAMKNGKRFY
+495 LRESIEAMKRGDRFY
-510 KTKKTYL
+510 RTKKVYL
-517 DLEEPGIIHFLN
+517 DLEDPGIVNFLN

-535 LDNISNN
+535 LENIKDN
-542 EINIDKSKVLYIQE
+542 EVYIDKSKVLYIQE

-568 GKVLQEIVNKLL
+568 GNVLQEIVGKLL

-593 NAELRSYQKEGFKW
+593 NAELRPYQKEGFKW

-656 MDEFEKFAPSLRIGL
+656 MDEFEKFAPSIKIGL
-671 VHGSKT
+671 VHGSKSK
-677 RRDKVLNDFKRS
+677 RDKVLRDFKRG
-689 LGIKLDYMDTFE
+689 LGIKI
-701 GLDLDEE
+701 EE
-708 ENINNSKE
+708 ENLKE
-716 GKNKSNDKN
+716 
-725 KTKKSSKSYERYDIL
+725 KSYEKYDVL
-740 LTTYGTLKNDEE
+740 LTTYGTLKNDEK
-752 AYDNLSFDYC
+752 AYENLSFDYC

-772 PSAQAT
+772 PVAQAT
-778 LSVKKIKSRCNIAL
+778 LSVKNIKSRCNIAL

-827 LDENNLDE
+827 LDESNLSE

-867 MKGKQKQIYNSYVK
+867 MKGKQKQLYSFYVK
-881 AIKTKLNESKISGKI
+881 SIKNQLNENKSSEKSGRD
-896 GNEKINLFAY
+896 KINLFSY

-918 IVIPE
+918 LVVPD
-923 YNGGSGKLIVVKE
+923 YTGGSSKLTVVKE

-949 LFSQFTSVLKKIED
+949 LFSQFTSVLKKIEE
-963 DFKREGI
+963 DFKKEDI
-970 SHLYLDGGTS
+970 SYLYLDGGTS
-980 AKERV
+980 AKDRV
-985 ERVKKFNEDESIKV
+985 ERVKKFNEDSNIKV

-1044 NRVEVIKLVAKDTI
+1044 NKVEVIKLVAKDTI

-1092 EEIAKLFE
+1092 EEISKLFE

>member
-1 MPLNLEIL
+1 MPLNLDIL

-29 KEAYIKDVKGKS
+29 KEAYVKDVKGKS
-41 IDGVYHIYGR
+41 IDGIYHIYGS
-51 VLNED
+51 VLNDD
-56 KNWDYDTHLKI
+56 KNWDYNTHIKI
-67 NMKNNEIIGVNC
+67 NMQNSDIMGTNC
-79 SCETFKENSKQVKN
+79 SCETFKENSKHIKN
-93 YMCKHISAT
+93 YVCKHISAT
-102 GDAFYSLA
+102 NDVFYSLA
-110 KKKIASKKPM
+110 KKKMQKNKLKSNNKP
-120 IKVENR
+120 K
-126 LVKENEKN
+126 LVKEKNEEHKG
-134 NEQQEKRFLSL
+134 QEKRFLSL
-145 DISIKHMVKEGIQF
+145 DINIKHMVKEGITL
-159 FNCEFRIGVGN
+159 FNCEFRIGAGN
-170 SNLILDL
+170 LNLILDL

-184 SLKKPLKFNDSFTY
+184 SLKKPLKFNDGFTY
-198 NPLKDDF
+198 NPLKDEF
-205 LKEDK
+205 LDEDK
-210 RILQFI
+210 RVLQFVASHKDMI
-216 GANSDKINGRYLR
+216 SGRYLR
-229 LRQNSL
+229 LKQNNL

-256 YEVKVRKENVPVAL
+256 YEVKVKKENVPVAL

-283 HKKFPVI
+283 HKKFPII
-290 LNNTGDVMFF
+290 LNNSGDVMFF

-326 TITYKKTLENL
+326 TITYKKSLENL
-337 KNLLEE
+337 RSLLEE

-354 ENVKIFKEKLMKTTF
+354 ENIRVFKEKLMKTSF
-369 YFYEN
+369 NLYKN
-374 KGEIYCNVKIDYCG
+374 KEKIYCNVKIDYCG

-432 DEEAMYD
+432 SEEEIYELL
-439 FFSKGLKKIK
+439 SKGIKRLRELGEVLLSEELK
-449 EHGDVILSKE
+449 
-459 LQEFKV
+459 EFKV
-465 IDSSLISS
+465 LDSSLISS
-473 ELSELINFYKLKF
+473 ELKELSNFYKLKF
-486 DFGDFNIQE
+486 DFGDFELRE
-495 LRESIDAMKNGKRFY
+495 LRESIEAMKRGDRFY
-510 KTKKTYL
+510 RTKKVYL
-517 DLEEPGIIHFLN
+517 DLEDSGIVNFLN
-529 LLEDLG
+529 LLDDLG
-535 LDNISNN
+535 LENIKDN
-542 EINIDKSKVLYIQE
+542 EVYIDKSKVLYIQG
-556 KLKDRNL
+556 KLKDRTL

-568 GKVLQEIVNKLL
+568 GNVLQEIVGKLL

-593 NAELRSYQKEGFKW
+593 NAELRPYQKEGFKW

-656 MDEFEKFAPSLRIGL
+656 MDEFEKFAPSIRVGL
-671 VHGSKT
+671 VHGSKSK
-677 RRDKVLNDFKRS
+677 RDKVLRDFKR
-689 LGIKLDYMDTFE
+689 
-701 GLDLDEE
+701 GLDIKIEE
-708 ENINNSKE
+708 ENLKE
-716 GKNKSNDKN
+716 
-725 KTKKSSKSYERYDIL
+725 KSYEKYDVL
-740 LTTYGTLKNDEE
+740 LTTYGTLKNDEK
-752 AYDNLSFDYC
+752 AYENLSFDYC

-778 LSVKKIKSRCNIAL
+778 LSVKNIKSRCNIAL

-827 LDENNLDE
+827 LDESNLSE

-846 RLKEDV
+846 RLKEEV

-867 MKGKQKQIYNSYVK
+867 MKGKQKQLYSFYVN
-881 AIKTKLNESKISGKI
+881 AIKNQLNENKSSEKSGRD
-896 GNEKINLFAY
+896 KINLFAY

-918 IVIPE
+918 IVVPD
-923 YNGGSGKLIVVKE
+923 YKGGSSKLTVVKE
-936 IVKDASESGKKIL
+936 IVKYASESGKKIL
-949 LFSQFTSVLKKIED
+949 LFSQFTSVLQKIEE
-963 DFKREGI
+963 DFKKEDI
-970 SHLYLDGGTS
+970 SYLYLDGGTS
-980 AKERV
+980 AKDRV
-985 ERVKKFNEDESIKV
+985 ERVKKFNDDSNIKV

-1044 NRVEVIKLVAKDTI
+1044 NKVEVIKLVAKDTI

-1092 EEIAKLFE
+1092 EEISKLFE

>member
-1 MPLNLEIL
+1 MPLNLDIF

-29 KEAYIKDVKGKS
+29 KEAYVKDVKGKS
-41 IDGVYHIYGR
+41 IDGIYHIYGS
-51 VLNED
+51 VLNDD
-56 KNWDYDTHLKI
+56 KNWDYNTHIKI
-67 NMKNNEIIGVNC
+67 NMQNSDIMGTNC
-79 SCETFKENSKQVKN
+79 SCETFKENSKHIKN
-93 YMCKHISAT
+93 YVCKHISAT
-102 GDAFYSLA
+102 NDVFYSLA
-110 KKKIASKKPM
+110 KKKMQKNKLKSNNKP
-120 IKVENR
+120 K
-126 LVKENEKN
+126 LVKEKNEEHKG
-134 NEQQEKRFLSL
+134 QEKRFLSL
-145 DISIKHMVKEGIQF
+145 DINIKHMVKEGITL
-159 FNCEFRIGVGN
+159 FNCEFRIGAGN
-170 SNLILDL
+170 LNLILDL

-184 SLKKPLKFNDSFTY
+184 SLKKPLKFNDGFTY
-198 NPLKDDF
+198 NPLKDEF
-205 LKEDK
+205 LDEDK
-210 RILQFI
+210 RVLQFVASHKDMI
-216 GANSDKINGRYLR
+216 SGRYLR
-229 LRQNSL
+229 LKQNNL

-256 YEVKVRKENVPVAL
+256 YEVKVKKENVPVAL

-278 FILSH
+278 FILNH
-283 HKKFPVI
+283 HKKFPII
-290 LNNTGDVMFF
+290 LNNSGDVMFF

-326 TITYKKTLENL
+326 TITYKKSLENL
-337 KNLLEE
+337 RSLLEE

-354 ENVKIFKEKLMKTTF
+354 ENIRVFKEKLIKTTF
-369 YFYEN
+369 NLYKN
-374 KGEIYCNVKIDYCG
+374 KEKIYCNVKIDYCG

-432 DEEAMYD
+432 SEEEIYEL
-439 FFSKGLKKIK
+439 FSKGIKRLRELGEVLLSEELK
-449 EHGDVILSKE
+449 
-459 LQEFKV
+459 EFKV
-465 IDSSLISS
+465 LDSSLISS
-473 ELSELINFYKLKF
+473 ELKELSNFYKLKF
-486 DFGDFNIQE
+486 DFGDFELRE
-495 LRESIDAMKNGKRFY
+495 LRESIEAMKRGDRFY
-510 KTKKTYL
+510 RTKKVYL
-517 DLEEPGIIHFLN
+517 DLEDPGIVNFLN
-529 LLEDLG
+529 LLDDLG
-535 LDNISNN
+535 LENIQDN
-542 EINIDKSKVLYIQE
+542 EVYIDKSKVLYIQE
-556 KLKDRNL
+556 KLKDRTL

-568 GKVLQEIVNKLL
+568 GNVLQEIVGKLL

-593 NAELRSYQKEGFKW
+593 NAELRPYQKEGFKW

-656 MDEFEKFAPSLRIGL
+656 MDEFEKFAPSIRIGL
-671 VHGSKT
+671 VHGSKSK
-677 RRDKVLNDFKRS
+677 RDKVLRDFKRG
-689 LGIKLDYMDTFE
+689 LGIKI
-701 GLDLDEE
+701 EE
-708 ENINNSKE
+708 ENLKE
-716 GKNKSNDKN
+716 
-725 KTKKSSKSYERYDIL
+725 KSYEKYDVL
-740 LTTYGTLKNDEE
+740 LTTYGTLKNDEK
-752 AYDNLSFDYC
+752 AYENLSFDYC

-778 LSVKKIKSRCNIAL
+778 LSVKNIKSRCNIAL

-812 PGYLFTKERFRERFI
+812 PGYLFTKDRFRERFI
-827 LDENNLDE
+827 LDESNLSE
-835 LKSLITPFILR
+835 LKYLITPFILR
-846 RLKEDV
+846 RLKEEV

-867 MKGKQKQIYNSYVK
+867 MKGKQKQLYSFYVK
-881 AIKTKLNESKISGKI
+881 AIKNQLNENKSSEKSGRD
-896 GNEKINLFAY
+896 KINLFAY

-918 IVIPE
+918 IVVPD
-923 YNGGSGKLIVVKE
+923 YKGGSSKLTVVRE

-949 LFSQFTSVLKKIED
+949 LFSQFTSVLQKIEE
-963 DFKREGI
+963 DFKKEDI
-970 SHLYLDGGTS
+970 SYLYLDGGTS
-980 AKERV
+980 AKDRV
-985 ERVKKFNEDESIKV
+985 ERVKKFNDDSNIKV

-1020 HFDPWWNPAVE
+1020 HFDPWWNPSVE

-1044 NRVEVIKLVAKDTI
+1044 NKVEVIKLVAKDTI

-1092 EEIAKLFE
+1092 EEISKLFE

>member
-1 MPLNLEIL
+1 MPLNLDIL

-29 KEAYIKDVKGKS
+29 KEAYVKDVRGKS
-41 IDGVYHIYGR
+41 IDGIYHIYGS
-51 VLNED
+51 VLNDD
-56 KNWDYDTHLKI
+56 KNWDYNTHIKI
-67 NMKNNEIIGVNC
+67 NMKNSDIVGTNC
-79 SCETFKENSKQVKN
+79 SCETFKENSKHIKN
-93 YMCKHISAT
+93 YVCKHISAT
-102 GDAFYSLA
+102 NDVFYSLA
-110 KKKIASKKPM
+110 KKKMQNNKLKSNNKTQ
-120 IKVENR
+120 
-126 LVKENEKN
+126 LVKEKNEEHKG
-134 NEQQEKRFLSL
+134 QEKRFLSL
-145 DISIKHMVKEGIQF
+145 DINIKHMVKEGITL
-159 FNCEFRIGVGN
+159 FNCEFRIGAGN
-170 SNLILDL
+170 LNLILDL

-184 SLKKPLKFNDSFTY
+184 SLKKPLKFNDGFTY
-198 NPLKDDF
+198 NPLKDEF
-205 LKEDK
+205 LEEDK
-210 RILQFI
+210 RVLQFVASHKDMI
-216 GANSDKINGRYLR
+216 SGRYLR
-229 LRQNSL
+229 LKQNNL

-256 YEVKVRKENVPVAL
+256 YEVKVKKENVPVAL

-278 FILSH
+278 FVLSH

-290 LNNTGDVMFF
+290 LNNLGDVMFF

-326 TITYKKTLENL
+326 TITYKKSLENL
-337 KNLLEE
+337 RSLLEE

-354 ENVKIFKEKLMKTTF
+354 ENIRVFKEKLMKTTF
-369 YFYEN
+369 NLYKN
-374 KGEIYCNVKIDYCG
+374 KGKIYCNVKIDYCG

-432 DEEAMYD
+432 NEEEMYEL
-439 FFSKGLKKIK
+439 FSKGIKRLRELGEVLLSEELK
-449 EHGDVILSKE
+449 
-459 LQEFKV
+459 EFKV
-465 IDSSLISS
+465 LDSSLISS
-473 ELSELINFYKLKF
+473 ELKELSNFYKLKF
-486 DFGDFNIQE
+486 DFGDFELRE
-495 LRESIDAMKNGKRFY
+495 LRESIEAMKKGDRFY
-510 KTKKTYL
+510 RTKKVYL
-517 DLEEPGIIHFLN
+517 DLEDPGIVNFLN

-535 LDNISNN
+535 LENIKDN
-542 EINIDKSKVLYIQE
+542 EVYIDKSKVLYIQE

-568 GKVLQEIVNKLL
+568 GNVLQEIVGKLL
-580 NKEFKRKLVPKAL
+580 NKQFKRKLVPKAL
-593 NAELRSYQKEGFKW
+593 NAELRPYQKEGFKW

-656 MDEFEKFAPSLRIGL
+656 MDEFEKFAPSIRIGL
-671 VHGSKT
+671 VHGSKSK
-677 RRDKVLNDFKRS
+677 RDKVLRDFKRG
-689 LGIKLDYMDTFE
+689 LGIKI
-701 GLDLDEE
+701 EE
-708 ENINNSKE
+708 SNLKE
-716 GKNKSNDKN
+716 
-725 KTKKSSKSYERYDIL
+725 KSYEKYDVL
-740 LTTYGTLKNDEE
+740 LTTYGTLKNDEKSYE
-752 AYDNLSFDYC
+752 NLSFDYC

-772 PSAQAT
+772 PVAQAT
-778 LSVKKIKSRCNIAL
+778 LSVKNIKSRCNIAL

-827 LDENNLDE
+827 LDESNLSE

-867 MKGKQKQIYNSYVK
+867 MKGKQKQLYSFYVK
-881 AIKTKLNESKISGKI
+881 AIKNQLNENKSSEKSGRD
-896 GNEKINLFAY
+896 KINLFAY

-918 IVIPE
+918 LVVPD
-923 YNGGSGKLIVVKE
+923 YTGGSSKLTVVKE

-949 LFSQFTSVLKKIED
+949 LFSQFTSVLQKIEE
-963 DFKREGI
+963 DFKKEDI
-970 SHLYLDGGTS
+970 SYLYLDGGTS
-980 AKERV
+980 AKDRV
-985 ERVKKFNEDESIKV
+985 ERVKKFNEDSNIKV

-1044 NRVEVIKLVAKDTI
+1044 NKVEVIKLVAKDTI

-1092 EEIAKLFE
+1092 EEISKLFE

>member
-1 MPLNLEIL
+1 MPLNLDIF

-29 KEAYIKDVKGKS
+29 KEAYVKDVRGKS
-41 IDGVYHIYGR
+41 IDGIYHIYGS
-51 VLNED
+51 VLNDD
-56 KNWDYDTHLKI
+56 KNWDYNTHIKI
-67 NMKNNEIIGVNC
+67 NMKNSDIVGTNC
-79 SCETFKENSKQVKN
+79 SCETFKENSKHIKN
-93 YMCKHISAT
+93 YVCKHISAT
-102 GDAFYSLA
+102 NDVFYSLA
-110 KKKIASKKPM
+110 KKKMQNNKLKSNNKTQ
-120 IKVENR
+120 
-126 LVKENEKN
+126 LVKEKNEEHKG
-134 NEQQEKRFLSL
+134 QEKRFLSL
-145 DISIKHMVKEGIQF
+145 DINIKHMVKEGITL
-159 FNCEFRIGVGN
+159 FNCEFRIGAGN
-170 SNLILDL
+170 LNLILDL

-184 SLKKPLKFNDSFTY
+184 SLKKPLKFNDGFTY
-198 NPLKDDF
+198 NPLKDEF
-205 LKEDK
+205 LEEDK
-210 RILQFI
+210 RVLQFVASHKDMI
-216 GANSDKINGRYLR
+216 SGRYLR
-229 LRQNSL
+229 LKQNNL

-256 YEVKVRKENVPVAL
+256 YEVKVKKENVPVAL
-270 TLKEGKEG
+270 TLKDGKEG
-278 FILSH
+278 FVLSH

-290 LNNTGDVMFF
+290 LNNSGDVMFF

-326 TITYKKTLENL
+326 TITYKKSLENL
-337 KNLLEE
+337 RSLLEE

-354 ENVKIFKEKLMKTTF
+354 ENIRVFKEKLMKTTF
-369 YFYEN
+369 NLYKN
-374 KGEIYCNVKIDYCG
+374 KGKIYCNVKIDYCG

-418 FKFIKREEDFCFIG
+418 FKFIKKEEDFCFIG
-432 DEEAMYD
+432 NEEEMYEL
-439 FFSKGLKKIK
+439 FSKGIKRLRELGEVLLSEELK
-449 EHGDVILSKE
+449 
-459 LQEFKV
+459 EFKV
-465 IDSSLISS
+465 LDSSLISS
-473 ELSELINFYKLKF
+473 ELKELSNFYKLKF
-486 DFGDFNIQE
+486 DFGDFELRE
-495 LRESIDAMKNGKRFY
+495 LRESIEAMKKGDRFY
-510 KTKKTYL
+510 RTKKVYL
-517 DLEEPGIIHFLN
+517 DLEDPGIVNFLN

-535 LDNISNN
+535 LENIKDN
-542 EINIDKSKVLYIQE
+542 EVYIDKSKVLYIQE

-568 GKVLQEIVNKLL
+568 GNVLQEIVGKLL

-593 NAELRSYQKEGFKW
+593 NAELRPYQKEGFKW

-656 MDEFEKFAPSLRIGL
+656 MDEFEKFAPSIKIGL
-671 VHGSKT
+671 VHGSKSK
-677 RRDKVLNDFKRS
+677 RDKVLRDFKRG
-689 LGIKLDYMDTFE
+689 LGIKI
-701 GLDLDEE
+701 EE
-708 ENINNSKE
+708 SNLKE
-716 GKNKSNDKN
+716 
-725 KTKKSSKSYERYDIL
+725 KSYEKYDVL

-752 AYDNLSFDYC
+752 AYENLSFDYC

-772 PSAQAT
+772 PVAQAT
-778 LSVKKIKSRCNIAL
+778 LSVKNIKSRCNIAL

-827 LDENNLDE
+827 LDESNLSE

-867 MKGKQKQIYNSYVK
+867 MKGKQKQLYSFYVK
-881 AIKTKLNESKISGKI
+881 AIKNQLNENKSSEKSGRD
-896 GNEKINLFAY
+896 KINLFAY

-918 IVIPE
+918 LVVPD
-923 YNGGSGKLIVVKE
+923 YTGGSSKLTVVKE

-949 LFSQFTSVLKKIED
+949 LFSQFTSVLQKIEE
-963 DFKREGI
+963 DFKKEDI
-970 SHLYLDGGTS
+970 SYLYLDGGTS
-980 AKERV
+980 AKDRV
-985 ERVKKFNEDESIKV
+985 ERVKKFNEDSNIKV

-1044 NRVEVIKLVAKDTI
+1044 NKVEVIKLVAKDTI

-1092 EEIAKLFE
+1092 EEISKLFE

>member
-1 MPLNLEIL
+1 MPLNLDIF

-29 KEAYIKDVKGKS
+29 QEAYVKDVKGKS
-41 IDGVYHIYGR
+41 IDGIYHIYGS
-51 VLNED
+51 VLNDD
-56 KNWDYDTHLKI
+56 KNWDYNTHIKI
-67 NMKNNEIIGVNC
+67 NMKNSDIMGTNC
-79 SCETFKENSKQVKN
+79 SCETFKENSKHIKN
-93 YMCKHISAT
+93 YVCKHISAT
-102 GDAFYSLA
+102 NDVFYSLA
-110 KKKIASKKPM
+110 KKKMQKNKLKSNNKTQ
-120 IKVENR
+120 
-126 LVKENEKN
+126 LVKEKNEEHKGK
-134 NEQQEKRFLSL
+134 EKRFLSL
-145 DISIKHMVKEGIQF
+145 DINIKHMVKEGITL
-159 FNCEFRIGVGN
+159 FNCEFRIGAGN
-170 SNLILDL
+170 LNLILDL

-184 SLKKPLKFNDSFTY
+184 SLKKPLKFNDGFTY
-198 NPLKDDF
+198 NPLKDEF
-205 LKEDK
+205 LDEDK
-210 RILQFI
+210 RVLQFVASHKDMI
-216 GANSDKINGRYLR
+216 SGRYLR
-229 LRQNSL
+229 LKQNNL
-235 KDFLKLIDE
+235 KDFLKLVDE

-256 YEVKVRKENVPVAL
+256 YEVKVKKENVPVSL

-278 FILSH
+278 FVLSH

-290 LNNTGDVMFF
+290 LNNLGDVMFF

-326 TITYKKTLENL
+326 TITYKKSLENL
-337 KNLLEE
+337 RSLLEE

-354 ENVKIFKEKLMKTTF
+354 ENIRVFKEKLMKTTF
-369 YFYEN
+369 NLYKT
-374 KGEIYCNVKIDYCG
+374 KGKIYCNVKIDYCG
-388 YIIDLIRDEKDNSFL
+388 YIIDLIRDEKDNNFL

-432 DEEAMYD
+432 NEEEMYEL
-439 FFSKGLKKIK
+439 FSKGIKRLRELGEVLLSEELK
-449 EHGDVILSKE
+449 
-459 LQEFKV
+459 EFKV
-465 IDSSLISS
+465 LDSSLISS
-473 ELSELINFYKLKF
+473 ELKELSNFYKLKF
-486 DFGDFNIQE
+486 DFGDFELRE
-495 LRESIDAMKNGKRFY
+495 LRESIEAMKKGDRFY
-510 KTKKTYL
+510 RTKKVYL
-517 DLEEPGIIHFLN
+517 DLEDPGIVNFLK

-535 LDNISNN
+535 LENIKDN
-542 EINIDKSKVLYIQE
+542 EVYIDKSKVLYIQE

-568 GKVLQEIVNKLL
+568 GNVLQEIVGKLL

-593 NAELRSYQKEGFKW
+593 NAELRPYQKEGFKW

-656 MDEFEKFAPSLRIGL
+656 MDEFEKFAPSIRVGL
-671 VHGSKT
+671 VHGSKSK
-677 RRDKVLNDFKRS
+677 RDKVLRDFKRG
-689 LGIKLDYMDTFE
+689 LGIKV
-701 GLDLDEE
+701 EE
-708 ENINNSKE
+708 ENLKE
-716 GKNKSNDKN
+716 
-725 KTKKSSKSYERYDIL
+725 KSYEKYDVL
-740 LTTYGTLKNDEE
+740 LTTYGTLKNDEK
-752 AYDNLSFDYC
+752 AYENLSFDYC

-778 LSVKKIKSRCNIAL
+778 LSVKNIKSRCNIAL

-827 LDENNLDE
+827 LDENNLSE

-867 MKGKQKQIYNSYVK
+867 MKGKQKQLYSFYVK
-881 AIKTKLNESKISGKI
+881 AIKNQLNENKSSEKSGRD
-896 GNEKINLFAY
+896 KINLFAY

-918 IVIPE
+918 LVVPD
-923 YNGGSGKLIVVKE
+923 YTGGSSKLTVVKE

-949 LFSQFTSVLKKIED
+949 LFSQFTSVLQKIEE
-963 DFKREGI
+963 DFKKEDI
-970 SHLYLDGGTS
+970 SYLYLDGGTS
-980 AKERV
+980 AKDRV
-985 ERVKKFNEDESIKV
+985 ERVKKFNEDSNIKV

-1005 AGGVGLNLTSASVVI
+1005 AGGVGLNLTSASMVI

-1044 NRVEVIKLVAKDTI
+1044 NKVEVIKLVAKDTI

-1092 EEIAKLFE
+1092 EEISKLFE